1 MKKRLIALL
10 LAFVMVLGLTATVFA
25 EGGISIASIQPE
37 APTHT
42 YIFQAG
48 GVEIGRQ
55 IIKHNESLKDPGVPS
70 APAGQRFVR
79 WDPAVSFDMPV
90 SVTQNQTIPV
100 QAIFETVYTV
110 YFKHD
115 GRTVATKELTD
126 TQPSVSTGDVLV
138 PVGADEKLTGWYF
151 GETRYE
157 RVSMADFPP
166 GSDTLTLTAKVEK
179 GHWIHF
185 NSAGG
190 SYVAPQF
197 VTGNTIQPAD
207 PARPGFSFEGWY
219 EKSGNRFTF
228 GSPLTS
234 NITLT
239 AHWRS
244 NTSTKYTV
252 IHWQEKADE
261 SGWSLHETE
270 TKTGGTDAQTAAA
283 SKSYPGF
290 TAQTIMQQTIQG
302 DASTIVNVYYERNEY
317 AVKFYTLNGS
327 TEYTQ
332 FQIRAKYGANIRDLW
347 PTHNNSSTW
356 AVNLNASGGKYQ
368 SNIDTMPLGGK
379 NFYGPVTGNG
389 SETAYYYTEAL
400 PGETGTVSYK
410 GKQYKLDHSDT
421 ALGTG
426 YSITEEDKYPITG
439 FTFLEFDAKWNGGI
453 FPPRYAYNGAKFYYT
468 RNSYDVVFISGSVTE
483 KTQSMKYRQPLDDVS
498 HTPKP
503 PIGKEEYTFAGWY
516 DNELYTG
523 SEYVLEGK
531 TMPAHHL
538 TLYAKWVPKTYTVTV
553 YDVDRTK
560 ILKTFDVPM
569 GGTIPENKMP
579 KVTLGTGDS
588 FLGWMDMQDHM
599 PFHFDTEIHRD
610 YKLYAKT
617 GNAEQ
622 FMVTYALGGG
632 SGNAPF
638 DSNKY
643 ARGAQ
648 AVVLP
653 ATGVTPPTGK
663 VFLYWSA
670 GDSTRCYPGGKLTV
684 TGKMTLTAVYGQ
696 KTEAVTVTYHS
707 NFAPDE
713 PYTTADMPNNS
724 TITLPGYTDLDLPEN
739 PGYTFAGW
747 NTQADGLGKTY
758 MPDDKV
764 LVDTMAPGNDLYA
777 IWAKGSYLLTIHYVY
792 ASGGE
797 AKPDH
802 TEVLGFGAPY
812 SVISPSIPGY
822 TADKPVVTGTMPA
835 APVTV
840 TVTYTASTGTPY
852 EVHHY
857 LERLEGAYPAVPD
870 EKDNLRGE
878 TGAWTAAA
886 AKSYDGFTPIEFEQ
900 KRIKAD
906 DLTVVKIFYTRN
918 SYLLTYKDSLS
929 AGVYASQT
937 YKYGAAVTAIAAPT
951 KTGYT
956 FTGWSPAVP
965 DTMPAE
971 ARTVYA
977 QWRKNTPD
985 TVVFDP
991 NNINGKTLAA
1001 KSLTV
1006 YSGSAP
1012 WETFEVVVKEPA
1024 GTQRSSGTVILSG
1037 GSQSASFTD
1046 FDPITFP
1053 AAGTYTF
1060 TVGEVD
1066 RNTRYM
1072 SYDRNLYTLTV
1083 KVEEKG
1089 GMLVISDVYYTNAA
1103 GRSYRDFPI
1112 VFSNTYGSYTPY
1124 VPVVPP
1130 KTPDKL
1136 NADDHFAYVIG
1147 YPDGGVHPYATITRA
1162 ETATIFFRL
1171 LTEKTRKDNLT
1182 KYHSFRDVPQGAWY
1196 NAAVAT
1202 MAKLKI
1208 ITGYPDGTFRPDAP
1222 VTRAEFATIAAR
1234 FDEKSARTT
1243 ASFRD
1248 IYGHWAER
1256 YISRSAELGW
1266 IRGYTDNT
1274 FRPDQSITRAE
1285 AMALINRVLNRNPES
1300 KDDLLRS
1307 MNIFNDNLDTA
1318 KWYYLDVQEAAN
1330 SHDFI
1335 RKANGYEMWKKLRAD
1350 PDWKALER

>member
-1 MKKRLIALL
+1 
-10 LAFVMVLGLTATVFA
+10 
-25 EGGISIASIQPE
+25 
-37 APTHT
+37 
-42 YIFQAG
+42 
-48 GVEIGRQ
+48 
-55 IIKHNESLKDPGVPS
+55 
-70 APAGQRFVR
+70 
-79 WDPAVSFDMPV
+79 MPV
-90 SVTQNQTIPV
+90 SVTQTQTITV

-126 TQPSVSTGDVLV
+126 TQSFVSTGDVLV

-157 RVSMADFPP
+157 TVSKADFLA
-166 GSDTLTLTAKVEK
+166 GDTLTLTARVEK

-185 NSAGG
+185 DSAGG

-207 PARPGFSFEGWY
+207 PARPGFLFEGWY
-219 EKSGNRFTF
+219 EESGKQFTF
-228 GSPLTS
+228 GNPLTS

-239 AHWRS
+239 ARWRS

-283 SKSYPGF
+283 AKSYDGF
-290 TAQTIMQQTIQG
+290 TAQTITQQTING
-302 DASTIVNVYYERNEY
+302 DGSTIVNVYYKRNVY
-317 AVKFYTLNGS
+317 AVKFFT
-327 TEYTQ
+327 
-332 FQIRAKYGANIRDLW
+332 IRYEGGLLFGKFVKDKEIVSIRITAKYGANISNMW
-347 PTHNNSSTW
+347 PGGIWTTSPGGSTFQ
-356 AVNLNASGGKYQ
+356 ASIG
-368 SNIDTMPLGGK
+368 TMPLGGDEFFK
-379 NFYGPVTGNG
+379 TDQGSAKADYYLQSLAGNYVLHHTDTGGPSSSIVT
-389 SETAYYYTEAL
+389 
-400 PGETGTVSYK
+400 
-410 GKQYKLDHSDT
+410 D
-421 ALGTG
+421 
-426 YSITEEDKYPITG
+426 EDRYPITG
-439 FTFLEFDAKWNGGI
+439 FTCNTAKSAKNGD
-453 FPPRYAYNGAKFYYT
+453 RYNGAKFYYD
-468 RNSYDVVFISGSVTE
+468 RKSYQIVFMNRGSKE
-483 KTQSMKYRQPLDDVS
+483 KELVRKYEQSIADAGY
-498 HTPKP
+498 TPTAP
-503 PIGKEEYTFAGWY
+503 ANMQDYTFGGWF
-516 DNELYTG
+516 DNEKCEGSAYVFTG
-523 SEYVLEGK
+523 K
-531 TMPAHHL
+531 KMPAHHL
-538 TLYAKWVPKTYTVTV
+538 TLYAKWVPKTYSVTV
-553 YDVDRTK
+553 YDVDRTTV
-560 ILKTFDVPM
+560 LETFTDVPM
-569 GGTIPENKMP
+569 GETILESQMPED
-579 KVTLGTGDS
+579 KVTLGTGDT

-599 PFHFDTEIHRD
+599 PFHFDTRIHRD

-622 FMVTYALGGG
+622 FTVTYDLGGG
-632 SGNAPF
+632 SGNAPV
-638 DSNKY
+638 DSNGY

-648 AVVLP
+648 AVVRP
-653 ATGVTPPTGK
+653 AAGVTPPPGK

-684 TGKMTLTAVYGQ
+684 TGNMTLTAVYGQ
-696 KTEAVTVTYHS
+696 TAEAVTVTYHS
-707 NFAPDE
+707 NFAPDKTD
-713 PYTTADMPNNS
+713 TTADMPNNS
-724 TITLPGYTDLDLPEN
+724 TITLPGYTDLGLPEN

-747 NTQADGLGKTY
+747 NTQADGSGTKY
-758 MPDDKV
+758 MPGDKV
-764 LVDTMAPGNDLYA
+764 LVDTMDPGNHLYA
-777 IWAKGSYLLTIHYVY
+777 IWAKG
-792 ASGGE
+792 
-797 AKPDH
+797 
-802 TEVLGFGAPY
+802 
-812 SVISPSIPGY
+812 
-822 TADKPVVTGTMPA
+822 
-835 APVTV
+835 
-840 TVTYTASTGTPY
+840 TGTPY

-857 LERLEGAYPAVPD
+857 LERLEGAYPAVPN

-900 KRIKAD
+900 KRIKANGS
-906 DLTVVKIFYTRN
+906 TVVKIFYTRN

-937 YKYGAAVTAIAAPT
+937 YKYGAAVTAIADPT

-956 FTGWSPAVP
+956 FTGWSPTVP
-965 DTMPAE
+965 ATMPAE

-977 QWRKNTPD
+977 QWRKTTPD

-1012 WETFEVVVKEPA
+1012 WETFEVVVKESA
-1024 GTQRSSGTVILSG
+1024 GTQRSSGTVGLSG
-1037 GSQSASFTD
+1037 GSQSASFTS

-1147 YPDGGVHPYATITRA
+1147 YPDGGVHPHATITRA

-1208 ITGYPDGTFRPDAP
+1208 ITGYPDGTFQPDAP
-1222 VTRAEFATIAAR
+1222 VTRAEFAAIAAR

>member
-1 MKKRLIALL
+1 MKKRLTALL

-55 IIKHNESLKDPGVPS
+55 IIKDSESLRDPGVPS

-79 WDPAVSFDMPV
+79 WDPAVSFGMSV
-90 SVTQNQTIPV
+90 SVTQTQTITV

-110 YFKHD
+110 YFKHE

-126 TQPSVSTGDVLV
+126 TQSSVSTGDVLV
-138 PVGADEKLTGWYF
+138 PVGADEKLTGWYI
-151 GETRYE
+151 GGKRYE
-157 RVSMADFPP
+157 TVSKADFLA
-166 GSDTLTLTAKVEK
+166 GDTLTLTAKVEK

-185 NSAGG
+185 NSDGG

-197 VTGNTIQPAD
+197 VTGNTIPPAD

-219 EKSGNRFTF
+219 EQSGNQFTF
-228 GSPLTS
+228 GSQLTS

-239 AHWRS
+239 ARWES

-270 TKTGGTDAQTAAA
+270 TKTGGTGAQTAAA

-290 TAQTIMQQTIQG
+290 TAQTITQQTING
-302 DASTIVNVYYERNEY
+302 DGSTIVNVYYKRNVY
-317 AVKFYTLNGS
+317 DVKFFTIKYAWLSGKYVKDKEIYCITAKYDANISKKWPGGIWTTSPGGS
-327 TEYTQ
+327 T
-332 FQIRAKYGANIRDLW
+332 FQ
-347 PTHNNSSTW
+347 
-356 AVNLNASGGKYQ
+356 ASIG
-368 SNIDTMPLGGK
+368 TMPLGGK
-379 NFYGPVTGNG
+379 EFFKTDQGDAKADYFLQSLAGN
-389 SETAYYYTEAL
+389 Y
-400 PGETGTVSYK
+400 V
-410 GKQYKLDHSDT
+410 LDHTDT
-421 ALGTG
+421 GGSGRSKVTN
-426 YSITEEDKYPITG
+426 EDRYPITG
-439 FTFLEFDAKWNGGI
+439 FTCNTAKSAKNGD
-453 FPPRYAYNGAKFYYT
+453 RYNGAKFYYD
-468 RNSYDVVFISGSVTE
+468 RNSYKIVFMNHGSKE
-483 KTQSMKYRQPLDDVS
+483 KELVRKYEQSIADADY
-498 HTPKP
+498 TPTAP
-503 PIGKEEYTFAGWY
+503 ANMQDYTFGGWF
-516 DNELYTG
+516 DNQKCEG
-523 SEYVLEGK
+523 SAYVFTGK

-538 TLYAKWVPKTYTVTV
+538 TLYAKWVPKTYSVTV

-560 ILKTFDVPM
+560 VLKTFTDVPM
-569 GGTIPENKMP
+569 GETIPETQMP
-579 KVTLGTGDS
+579 KGEVTLGTGDT

-599 PFHFDTEIHRD
+599 PFHFDTKIHRD

-617 GNAEQ
+617 GNIEQ
-622 FMVTYALGGG
+622 FKVTYAIDDG
-632 SGNAPF
+632 SGNAPV
-638 DSNKY
+638 DSNRY

-648 AVVLP
+648 AVVLS
-653 ATGVTPPTGK
+653 AAGVTPPTGK

-670 GDSTRCYPGGKLTV
+670 DSTRCYPGGKLTV
-684 TGKMTLTAVYGQ
+684 TGDMTLTAVYGQ
-696 KTEAVTVTYHS
+696 KTETVEVTYHS
-707 NFAPDE
+707 NFAPDKT
-713 PYTTADMPNNS
+713 YTTAEMPNNS
-724 TITLPGYTDLDLPEN
+724 TITLPGYTDLGLPEN
-739 PGYTFAGW
+739 QGYTFAGW
-747 NTQADGLGKTY
+747 NTQADGSGTTY
-758 MPDDKV
+758 QPDVKV
-764 LVDTMAPGNDLYA
+764 LVDTMAPGNHLYA
-777 IWAKGSYLLTIHYVY
+777 IWAKG
-792 ASGGE
+792 
-797 AKPDH
+797 
-802 TEVLGFGAPY
+802 
-812 SVISPSIPGY
+812 
-822 TADKPVVTGTMPA
+822 
-835 APVTV
+835 
-840 TVTYTASTGTPY
+840 TGTPY

-857 LERLEGAYPAVPD
+857 LERLDGGYPSEPND
-870 EKDNLRGE
+870 TDNLRGE

-886 AKSYDGFTPIEFEQ
+886 AKSYDGFTPMEFEQ
-900 KRIKAD
+900 QRINANGK
-906 DLTVVKIFYTRN
+906 TVVEIRYTRN

-937 YKYGAAVTAIAAPT
+937 YKYGAAVTAIADPT

-956 FTGWSPAVP
+956 FTGWSPTVP
-965 DTMPAE
+965 ATMPAE
-971 ARTVYA
+971 ALTVYA
-977 QWRKNTPD
+977 QWRKTTPD

-1024 GTQRSSGTVILSG
+1024 GTQRSSGTVRLSG

-1147 YPDGGVHPYATITRA
+1147 YPDGGVHPHATITRA

-1208 ITGYPDGTFRPDAP
+1208 ITGYPDGTFQPDAP
-1222 VTRAEFATIAAR
+1222 VTRAEFAAIAAR

>member
-1 MKKRLIALL
+1 MKKRLTALL

-48 GVEIGRQ
+48 GVEIGKQ

-90 SVTQNQTIPV
+90 SVTQTQTIPV

-110 YFKHD
+110 YFKHE

-126 TQPSVSTGDVLV
+126 TQPFVSTGDVLV
-138 PVGADEKLTGWYF
+138 PVGADGKLTGWYI
-151 GETRYE
+151 GEKRYE
-157 RVSMADFPP
+157 TVSKADFLA
-166 GSDTLTLTAKVEK
+166 GDTLTLTARVEK

-185 NSAGG
+185 NSDGG

-197 VTGNTIQPAD
+197 VTGNTIPPAD

-219 EKSGNRFTF
+219 EESGNRFTF

-239 AHWRS
+239 AHWKS

-270 TKTGGTDAQTAAA
+270 TKTGGTGAQTAAA
-283 SKSYPGF
+283 AKSYDGF
-290 TAQTIMQQTIQG
+290 TAQTITQQTING
-302 DASTIVNVYYERNEY
+302 DGSTIVNVYYKRNVYE
-317 AVKFYTLNGS
+317 VKFYVDKGWLIYNWQEK
-327 TEYTQ
+327 TESRIT
-332 FQIRAKYGANIRDLW
+332 AKYGANISKKW
-347 PTHNNSSTW
+347 PGGIWATSPGGSTFQ
-356 AVNLNASGGKYQ
+356 A
-368 SNIDTMPLGGK
+368 NIDTMPRNGAK
-379 NFYGPVTGNG
+379 FYETSQG
-389 SETAYYYTEAL
+389 SAKAYYYLESLA
-400 PGETGTVSYK
+400 GVYV
-410 GKQYKLDHSDT
+410 LDHTDT
-421 ALGTG
+421 GGASSSTV
-426 YSITEEDKYPITG
+426 TDEDRYPITG
-439 FTFLEFDAKWNGGI
+439 FTCNTAKSAKNG
-453 FPPRYAYNGAKFYYT
+453 AWYNGAEFYYD
-468 RNSYDVVFISGSVTE
+468 RDRYRIVFMNHGSKE
-483 KTQSMKYRQPLDDVS
+483 KELVKKYEQSIADAGY
-498 HTPKP
+498 TPTAP
-503 PIGKEEYTFAGWY
+503 ANMQDYTFGGWF
-516 DNELYTG
+516 DNEKCEGSAYVFTG
-523 SEYVLEGK
+523 K
-531 TMPAHHL
+531 KMPAHNL
-538 TLYAKWVPKTYTVTV
+538 TLYAKWVPKTYSVTV
-553 YDVDRTK
+553 YDVDRTTV
-560 ILKTFDVPM
+560 LRTFDVPM
-569 GGTIPENKMP
+569 GRTIPESQMP
-579 KVTLGTGDS
+579 EVTLGTGDS

-622 FMVTYALGGG
+622 FEVTYALGDG
-632 SGNAPF
+632 SGKAPV

-653 ATGVTPPTGK
+653 ATGVTPPEGK
-663 VFLYWSA
+663 VFLYWSAA

-684 TGKMTLTAVYGQ
+684 TGYMTLTAVYGQ

-724 TITLPGYTDLDLPEN
+724 TITLPRYTDLGLPEN

-747 NTQADGLGKTY
+747 NTQANGSGTTFR
-758 MPDDKV
+758 PGVKV
-764 LVDTMAPGNDLYA
+764 LVDTMAPGNHLYA
-777 IWAKGSYLLTIHYVY
+777 IWVKG
-792 ASGGE
+792 
-797 AKPDH
+797 
-802 TEVLGFGAPY
+802 
-812 SVISPSIPGY
+812 
-822 TADKPVVTGTMPA
+822 
-835 APVTV
+835 
-840 TVTYTASTGTPY
+840 TGTPY

-857 LERLEGAYPAVPD
+857 LERLEGAYPYVPN

-886 AKSYDGFTPIEFEQ
+886 AKSYDGFTPMGFAQEM
-900 KRIKAD
+900 IKAD
-906 DLTVVKIFYTRN
+906 GSTVVKIFYTRN

-937 YKYGAAVTAIAAPT
+937 YKYRAAVTAIAAPT

-965 DTMPAE
+965 DTMPPGAL
-971 ARTVYA
+971 TVYA
-977 QWRKNTPD
+977 QWRKTTPD

-1024 GTQRSSGTVILSG
+1024 GTQRSSGTVRLSG
-1037 GSQSASFTD
+1037 GSQSASFTG
-1046 FDPITFP
+1046 FDLITFP

-1147 YPDGGVHPYATITRA
+1147 YPDGGVHPHATITRA

-1208 ITGYPDGTFRPDAP
+1208 ITGYPDGTFQPDAP
-1222 VTRAEFATIAAR
+1222 VTRAEFAAIAAR

>member
-90 SVTQNQTIPV
+90 SVTQTQTITV

-151 GETRYE
+151 GGTRYE
-157 RVSMADFPP
+157 TVSTADFPP

-185 NSAGG
+185 NSDGG

-197 VTGNTIQPAD
+197 VTGNTIPPAD

-219 EKSGNRFTF
+219 EESGKQFTF
-228 GSPLTS
+228 GSQLTS

-252 IHWQEKADE
+252 IHWQENADNNEYAFRE
-261 SGWSLHETE
+261 SEEKSGA
-270 TKTGGTDAQTAAA
+270 TGAPTSAAA
-283 SKSYPGF
+283 KSYQGF
-290 TAQTIMQQTIQG
+290 TAQTITQQTING
-302 DASTIVNVYYERNEY
+302 DGSTIVNVYYKRNVY
-317 AVKFYTLNGS
+317 DVKFFTIKYKGLWPFGS
-327 TEYTQ
+327 YVKDKEINRIT
-332 FQIRAKYGANIRDLW
+332 AKYGANISNMW
-347 PTHNNSSTW
+347 PGGIWTTSPGGSTFQ
-356 AVNLNASGGKYQ
+356 ASIG
-368 SNIDTMPLGGK
+368 TMPLGGK
-379 NFYGPVTGNG
+379 EFFKTDQGN
-389 SETAYYYTEAL
+389 AKADYYLQSLAGNY
-400 PGETGTVSYK
+400 V
-410 GKQYKLDHSDT
+410 LDHTDT
-421 ALGTG
+421 GGSSRSKVTD
-426 YSITEEDKYPITG
+426 EDRYPITG
-439 FTFLEFDAKWNGGI
+439 FTCNTAKSAKNG
-453 FPPRYAYNGAKFYYT
+453 AWYNGAKFYYD
-468 RNSYDVVFISGSVTE
+468 RNSYQIVFMNHGSKE
-483 KTQSMKYRQPLDDVS
+483 KELVRKYEQSIADAGY
-498 HTPKP
+498 TPTAP
-503 PIGKEEYTFAGWY
+503 ANMQDYTFGGWF
-516 DNELYTG
+516 DNEKCEGSAYVFTG
-523 SEYVLEGK
+523 K
-531 TMPAHHL
+531 KMPAHHL

-569 GGTIPENKMP
+569 GGTVPENQMP
-579 KVTLGTGDS
+579 EVTLGTGDS

-622 FMVTYALGGG
+622 FMVTYVLGGG
-632 SGNAPF
+632 SGKAPV
-638 DSNKY
+638 DSNRY

-707 NFAPDE
+707 NFAPDKT
-713 PYTTADMPNNS
+713 YTTADMPNNS
-724 TITLPGYTDLDLPEN
+724 TITLPGYTGLGLPEN

-747 NTQADGLGKTY
+747 NTQANGSGTTY
-758 MPDDKV
+758 QPGDKV

-777 IWAKGSYLLTIHYVY
+777 IWEKG
-792 ASGGE
+792 
-797 AKPDH
+797 
-802 TEVLGFGAPY
+802 
-812 SVISPSIPGY
+812 
-822 TADKPVVTGTMPA
+822 
-835 APVTV
+835 
-840 TVTYTASTGTPY
+840 TGTPY

-857 LERLEGAYPAVPD
+857 LERLEGAYPAVPN

-906 DLTVVKIFYTRN
+906 GPTVVEIFYTRN

-937 YKYGAAVTAIAAPT
+937 YKYGAAVTTIAAPT

-956 FTGWSPAVP
+956 FTGWSPTVP
-965 DTMPAE
+965 ATMPAE

-1012 WETFEVVVKEPA
+1012 RETFEVVVKEPA
-1024 GTQRSSGTVILSG
+1024 GTQRSSGTVRLSG

-1046 FDPITFP
+1046 FDLITFP

-1147 YPDGGVHPYATITRA
+1147 YPDGGVHPHATITRA

-1208 ITGYPDGTFRPDAP
+1208 ITGYPDGTFQPDAP
-1222 VTRAEFATIAAR
+1222 VTRAEFAAIAAR

>member
-1 MKKRLIALL
+1 MHI
-10 LAFVMVLGLTATVFA
+10 
-25 EGGISIASIQPE
+25 
-37 APTHT
+37 PTPT
-42 YIFQAG
+42 FSKQG
-48 GVEIGRQ
+48 GVEIGKQ

-70 APAGQRFVR
+70 GPAGQRFVR

-90 SVTQNQTIPV
+90 SVTQTQTITV

-157 RVSMADFPP
+157 RVSTADFPA

-219 EKSGNRFTF
+219 EESGNRFTF

-270 TKTGGTDAQTAAA
+270 TKTGGTGAQTAAA
-283 SKSYPGF
+283 SKSYLGF
-290 TAQTIMQQTIQG
+290 TAQTITQQTING
-302 DASTIVNVYYERNEY
+302 DGSTIVNVYYKRNVYE
-317 AVKFYTLNGS
+317 VKFFTIKYAWFSGKYVKDKEIYCITAKYDANISKKWPGGIWTTSPGGS
-327 TEYTQ
+327 T
-332 FQIRAKYGANIRDLW
+332 FQ
-347 PTHNNSSTW
+347 
-356 AVNLNASGGKYQ
+356 ASIG
-368 SNIDTMPLGGK
+368 TMPLGGDEFFK
-379 NFYGPVTGNG
+379 TDQGNAKADYFLQSLAG
-389 SETAYYYTEAL
+389 NY
-400 PGETGTVSYK
+400 V
-410 GKQYKLDHSDT
+410 LDHTDT
-421 ALGTG
+421 GGSSRSKVTN
-426 YSITEEDKYPITG
+426 EDRYPITG
-439 FTFLEFDAKWNGGI
+439 FTCNTAKSAKNGD
-453 FPPRYAYNGAKFYYT
+453 RYNGAKFYYD
-468 RNSYDVVFISGSVTE
+468 RDNYKIVFMNHGSKERELVRKYE
-483 KTQSMKYRQPLDDVS
+483 QSIADADY
-498 HTPKP
+498 TPTAP
-503 PIGKEEYTFAGWY
+503 ANMQDYTFGGWF
-516 DNELYTG
+516 DNQKCEGSAYVFTG
-523 SEYVLEGK
+523 K
-531 TMPAHHL
+531 KMPAHHL
-538 TLYAKWVPKTYTVTV
+538 TLYAKWVPKTYSVTV
-553 YDVDRTK
+553 YAVDQTTV
-560 ILKTFDVPM
+560 IETFTDVPM
-569 GGTIPENKMP
+569 GGTILESQMPED
-579 KVTLGTGDS
+579 KVTLGTGDT

-599 PFHFDTEIHRD
+599 PFHFDTKIHRD

-622 FMVTYALGGG
+622 FTVTYVRGGG
-632 SGNAPF
+632 SGNAPV

-670 GDSTRCYPGGKLTV
+670 AGDSTRCYPGGKLTV
-684 TGKMTLTAVYGQ
+684 TGYMTLTAVYGQ

-707 NFAPDE
+707 NFATDE
-713 PYTTADMPNNS
+713 PYTTAEMPNNS
-724 TITLPGYTDLDLPEN
+724 TIKLPGYTDLGLPEN
-739 PGYTFAGW
+739 QGYTFAGW
-747 NTQADGLGKTY
+747 NTQADGSGTTY
-758 MPDDKV
+758 MPGNKV
-764 LVDTMAPGNDLYA
+764 LVDTMAPGNHLYA
-777 IWAKGSYLLTIHYVY
+777 IWVKG
-792 ASGGE
+792 
-797 AKPDH
+797 
-802 TEVLGFGAPY
+802 
-812 SVISPSIPGY
+812 
-822 TADKPVVTGTMPA
+822 
-835 APVTV
+835 
-840 TVTYTASTGTPY
+840 TGTPY

-857 LERLEGAYPAVPD
+857 LERLEGAYPDVPK

-886 AKSYDGFTPIEFEQ
+886 AKSYDGFTPMGFAQEM
-900 KRIKAD
+900 IKAD
-906 DLTVVKIFYTRN
+906 GSTVVKIFYTRN

-937 YKYGAAVTAIAAPT
+937 YKYGAAVTAIADPT

-965 DTMPAE
+965 DTMPAW
-971 ARTVYA
+971 ALTVYA
-977 QWRKNTPD
+977 QWRKTTPD

-1024 GTQRSSGTVILSG
+1024 GTQRSSGTVRLSG
-1037 GSQSASFTD
+1037 GSQSASFTS

-1147 YPDGGVHPYATITRA
+1147 YPDGGVHPHATITRA

-1208 ITGYPDGTFRPDAP
+1208 ITGYPDGTFQPDAP
-1222 VTRAEFATIAAR
+1222 VTRAEFAAIAAR

>member
-1 MKKRLIALL
+1 
-10 LAFVMVLGLTATVFA
+10 
-25 EGGISIASIQPE
+25 
-37 APTHT
+37 
-42 YIFQAG
+42 
-48 GVEIGRQ
+48 
-55 IIKHNESLKDPGVPS
+55 
-70 APAGQRFVR
+70 
-79 WDPAVSFDMPV
+79 MPV
-90 SVTQNQTIPV
+90 SVTQTQTITV

-126 TQPSVSTGDVLV
+126 TQSSVSTGDVLV
-138 PVGADEKLTGWYF
+138 PVGADEKLTGWYI
-151 GETRYE
+151 GEKRYE
-157 RVSMADFPP
+157 TVSKANFPA
-166 GSDTLTLTAKVEK
+166 GSDTLTLTAKVDK

-185 NSAGG
+185 DSAGG

-197 VTGNTIQPAD
+197 VTGNTIQPAN

-219 EKSGNRFTF
+219 EESEKQFTF
-228 GSPLTS
+228 GNQLTS

-270 TKTGGTDAQTAAA
+270 TKTGGTGAQTAAA

-290 TAQTIMQQTIQG
+290 TAQTITQQTING
-302 DASTIVNVYYERNEY
+302 DGSTIVNVYYKRNVY
-317 AVKFYTLNGS
+317 DVKFFTIKYAWLSGKYVKDKEIYCIT
-327 TEYTQ
+327 
-332 FQIRAKYGANIRDLW
+332 AKYGANISEKW
-347 PTHNNSSTW
+347 PGGIWTTSPGGSTFQ
-356 AVNLNASGGKYQ
+356 ASIG
-368 SNIDTMPLGGK
+368 TMPLGGDEFFK
-379 NFYGPVTGNG
+379 TDQGNAKADYFLQSLAG
-389 SETAYYYTEAL
+389 NY
-400 PGETGTVSYK
+400 V
-410 GKQYKLDHSDT
+410 LDHTDT
-421 ALGTG
+421 GGSSSSTV
-426 YSITEEDKYPITG
+426 TNEDRYPITG
-439 FTFLEFDAKWNGGI
+439 FTCNTAKSAKNG
-453 FPPRYAYNGAKFYYT
+453 AWYNGAKFYYD
-468 RNSYDVVFISGSVTE
+468 RNSYQIVFMNHGSKE
-483 KTQSMKYRQPLDDVS
+483 KELVKKYEQSIADAGY
-498 HTPKP
+498 TPTAP
-503 PIGKEEYTFAGWY
+503 ANMQDYTFGGWF
-516 DNELYTG
+516 DNEKCEG
-523 SEYVLEGK
+523 SAYVFTGK

-553 YDVDRTK
+553 YAVDQ
-560 ILKTFDVPM
+560 KTVLETFTDVPM
-569 GGTIPENKMP
+569 GGTIRESQMPEG
-579 KVTLGTGDS
+579 KVTLGTGDT

-599 PFHFDTEIHRD
+599 PFHFDTRIHRD

-622 FMVTYALGGG
+622 LMVTYDLGGG
-632 SGNAPF
+632 SGNAPV

-670 GDSTRCYPGGKLTV
+670 AGDSTRCYPGGKLTV
-684 TGKMTLTAVYGQ
+684 TGNMTLTAVYGQ

-707 NFAPDE
+707 NFAPDKT
-713 PYTTADMPNNS
+713 YTTADMPNNS
-724 TITLPGYTDLDLPEN
+724 TITLPGYTDLGLPEN

-747 NTQADGLGKTY
+747 NTQANGSGMTFR
-758 MPDDKV
+758 PRVKV
-764 LVDTMAPGNDLYA
+764 LVDTMAPGNHLYA
-777 IWAKGSYLLTIHYVY
+777 IWVKG
-792 ASGGE
+792 
-797 AKPDH
+797 
-802 TEVLGFGAPY
+802 
-812 SVISPSIPGY
+812 
-822 TADKPVVTGTMPA
+822 
-835 APVTV
+835 
-840 TVTYTASTGTPY
+840 TGTPY

-857 LERLEGAYPAVPD
+857 LERLEGAYPDVPH

-886 AKSYDGFTPIEFEQ
+886 AKSYDGFTPRDFAQE
-900 KRIKAD
+900 RIKAD
-906 DLTVVKIFYTRN
+906 GSTVVKIFYTRN

-965 DTMPAE
+965 AKMPAE
-971 ARTVYA
+971 AVTVYA
-977 QWRKNTPD
+977 QWRKTTPD

-1024 GTQRSSGTVILSG
+1024 GTQRSSGTVRLSG
-1037 GSQSASFTD
+1037 GSQSASFTG

-1147 YPDGGVHPYATITRA
+1147 YPDGGVHPHATITRA

-1208 ITGYPDGTFRPDAP
+1208 ITGYPDGTFQPDAT
-1222 VTRAEFATIAAR
+1222 VTRAEFAAIAAR

>member
-37 APTHT
+37 ADTHT

-48 GVEIGRQ
+48 GVEIGSQ

-70 APAGQRFVR
+70 APAGKRFVR
-79 WDPAVSFDMPV
+79 WDPAVSFGMPV
-90 SVTQNQTIPV
+90 SVTQTQTITV

-110 YFKHD
+110 YFKHE

-151 GETRYE
+151 GGTRYE
-157 RVSMADFPP
+157 TVSTADFPA
-166 GSDTLTLTAKVEK
+166 GSDTLTLTARVEK

-185 NSAGG
+185 DSAGG

-197 VTGNTIQPAD
+197 VTGNTSQPAN

-219 EKSGNRFTF
+219 EESENRFTF

-239 AHWRS
+239 AHWKS

-252 IHWQEKADE
+252 IHWQENADNNEYAFRE
-261 SGWSLHETE
+261 SEEKSGA
-270 TKTGGTDAQTAAA
+270 TGASTSAAA
-283 SKSYPGF
+283 KSYPGF
-290 TAQTIMQQTIQG
+290 TAQTITQQTING
-302 DASTIVNVYYERNEY
+302 DGSTIVNAYYKRNVYE
-317 AVKFYTLNGS
+317 VKFYTLNGR
-327 TEYTQ
+327 TEYEQ
-332 FQIRAKYGANIRDLW
+332 FQIREKYGANIRDRW

-356 AVNLNASGGKYQ
+356 AVNLNASGSKYQ

-379 NFYGPVTGNG
+379 NFYGPVTGYG

-421 ALGTG
+421 APGTG

-439 FTFLEFDAKWNGGI
+439 FTFFEFDAKWDGGI
-453 FPPRYAYNGAKFYYT
+453 IHPGYAYNGAKFYYT

-531 TMPAHHL
+531 TMPAHNL

-553 YDVDRTK
+553 YDVDQKTVLRTF
-560 ILKTFDVPM
+560 TAVPM
-569 GGTIPENKMP
+569 GGTIPENQMP
-579 KVTLGTGDS
+579 EVTLGTGDS

-599 PFHFDTEIHRD
+599 PFHFDTRIHRD

-617 GNAEQ
+617 GNAEK
-622 FMVTYALGGG
+622 FEVTYALGDG
-632 SGNAPF
+632 SGKAPV

-670 GDSTRCYPGGKLTV
+670 AGDSTRYYPGGKLTV
-684 TGKMTLTAVYGQ
+684 TGNMTLTAVYGQ
-696 KTEAVTVTYHS
+696 KTEAVRVTYHS
-707 NFAPDE
+707 NFATDKTD
-713 PYTTADMPNNS
+713 TTAAMPNNS
-724 TITLPGYTDLDLPEN
+724 TIPLLGYTDLDLPEN

-747 NTQADGLGKTY
+747 NTQADGLGTTY
-758 MPDDKV
+758 MPGEKV
-764 LVDTMAPGNDLYA
+764 LVDTMAPGNHLYA
-777 IWAKGSYLLTIHYVY
+777 IWVKG
-792 ASGGE
+792 
-797 AKPDH
+797 
-802 TEVLGFGAPY
+802 
-812 SVISPSIPGY
+812 
-822 TADKPVVTGTMPA
+822 
-835 APVTV
+835 
-840 TVTYTASTGTPY
+840 TGTPY

-857 LERLEGAYPAVPD
+857 LERLEGAYPYVPH

-886 AKSYDGFTPIEFEQ
+886 AKSYDGFTPMGFAQEM
-900 KRIKAD
+900 IKAD
-906 DLTVVKIFYTRN
+906 GSTVVKIFYTRN

-929 AGVYASQT
+929 TGVYASQT
-937 YKYGAAVTAIAAPT
+937 YKYGAAVTAIADPT

-956 FTGWSPAVP
+956 FTGWSPSVP
-965 DTMPAE
+965 ATMPPVAL
-971 ARTVYA
+971 TVYA
-977 QWRKNTPD
+977 QWRKTTPD

-1024 GTQRSSGTVILSG
+1024 GTQRSSGTVRLSG
-1037 GSQSASFTD
+1037 GSQSASFTG
-1046 FDPITFP
+1046 FDLITFP

-1147 YPDGGVHPYATITRA
+1147 YPDGGVHPHATITRA
-1162 ETATIFFRL
+1162 ETATVFFRL

-1208 ITGYPDGTFRPDAP
+1208 ITGYPDGTFQPDAP
-1222 VTRAEFATIAAR
+1222 VTRAEFAAIAAR

>member
-1 MKKRLIALL
+1 
-10 LAFVMVLGLTATVFA
+10 
-25 EGGISIASIQPE
+25 
-37 APTHT
+37 
-42 YIFQAG
+42 
-48 GVEIGRQ
+48 
-55 IIKHNESLKDPGVPS
+55 
-70 APAGQRFVR
+70 
-79 WDPAVSFDMPV
+79 MPV
-90 SVTQNQTIPV
+90 SVTQTQTIPV

-110 YFKHD
+110 YFKHE

-126 TQPSVSTGDVLV
+126 TQPFVSTGDVLV
-138 PVGADEKLTGWYF
+138 PVGADAKLTGWYI
-151 GETRYE
+151 GGTRYE
-157 RVSMADFPP
+157 TVSKADFPA
-166 GSDTLTLTAKVEK
+166 GSDTLTLTAKVDK

-185 NSAGG
+185 DSAGG

-219 EKSGNRFTF
+219 EESEKQFTF
-228 GSPLTS
+228 GNQLTS

-239 AHWRS
+239 AHWKS

-270 TKTGGTDAQTAAA
+270 TKTGGTGAQTAAA
-283 SKSYPGF
+283 AKSYDGF
-290 TAQTIMQQTIQG
+290 TAQTITQQTING
-302 DASTIVNVYYERNEY
+302 DGSTIVNVYYKRNVY
-317 AVKFYTLNGS
+317 AVKFFTIKYEGGLLFGKFVKDKEIVS
-327 TEYTQ
+327 
-332 FQIRAKYGANIRDLW
+332 IRITAKYGANISGQW
-347 PTHNNSSTW
+347 PGGIWTTSPGGSTFQ
-356 AVNLNASGGKYQ
+356 ASIG
-368 SNIDTMPLGGK
+368 TMPLEGDEFFK
-379 NFYGPVTGNG
+379 TDQGNAKADYFLQSLAG
-389 SETAYYYTEAL
+389 NY
-400 PGETGTVSYK
+400 V
-410 GKQYKLDHSDT
+410 LDHTDT
-421 ALGTG
+421 GGASSSTV
-426 YSITEEDKYPITG
+426 TNEDRYPITG
-439 FTFLEFDAKWNGGI
+439 FTCNTAKSAKNG
-453 FPPRYAYNGAKFYYT
+453 AWYNGAKFYYD
-468 RNSYDVVFISGSVTE
+468 RNSYQIVFMNHGSKE
-483 KTQSMKYRQPLDDVS
+483 KELVKKYEQSIADAGY
-498 HTPKP
+498 TPTAP
-503 PIGKEEYTFAGWY
+503 ANMQDYTFGGWF
-516 DNELYTG
+516 DNEKCEGSAYVFTG
-523 SEYVLEGK
+523 K
-531 TMPAHHL
+531 KMPAHHL
-538 TLYAKWVPKTYTVTV
+538 TLYAKWVPKTYSVTV
-553 YDVDRTK
+553 YDVDRTTV
-560 ILKTFDVPM
+560 LRTFDVPM
-569 GGTIPENKMP
+569 GGTIPESQMP
-579 KVTLGTGDS
+579 EVTLGTGDS

-599 PFHFDTEIHRD
+599 PFHFDTRIHRD

-622 FMVTYALGGG
+622 FTVTYALGGG
-632 SGNAPF
+632 SGNAPV
-638 DSNKY
+638 DSNRY

-670 GDSTRCYPGGKLTV
+670 AGDSTRCYPGGKLTV
-684 TGKMTLTAVYGQ
+684 TGNMTLTAVYGQ
-696 KTEAVTVTYHS
+696 KTEAVRVTYHS
-707 NFAPDE
+707 NFATDKTD
-713 PYTTADMPNNS
+713 TTAAMPNNS
-724 TITLPGYTDLDLPEN
+724 TIPLLGYTDLDLPEN

-747 NTQADGLGKTY
+747 NTQADGSGTKY
-758 MPDDKV
+758 MPGEKV
-764 LVDTMAPGNDLYA
+764 LVDTMAPGNHLYA
-777 IWAKGSYLLTIHYVY
+777 IWVKG
-792 ASGGE
+792 
-797 AKPDH
+797 
-802 TEVLGFGAPY
+802 
-812 SVISPSIPGY
+812 
-822 TADKPVVTGTMPA
+822 
-835 APVTV
+835 
-840 TVTYTASTGTPY
+840 TGTPY

-857 LERLEGAYPAVPD
+857 LERLEGEYLAVPD

-886 AKSYDGFTPIEFEQ
+886 AKSYDGFTPRKFAQE
-900 KRIKAD
+900 RIKANGS
-906 DLTVVKIFYTRN
+906 TVVKIFYTRN

-929 AGVYASQT
+929 TGVYASQT

-956 FTGWSPAVP
+956 FTGWSPTVP
-965 DTMPAE
+965 ATMPAE

-977 QWRKNTPD
+977 QWRKTTPD

-1024 GTQRSSGTVILSG
+1024 GTQRSSGTVGLSG
-1037 GSQSASFTD
+1037 GSQSASFTG
-1046 FDPITFP
+1046 FDLITFP

-1112 VFSNTYGSYTPY
+1112 VFSNTYGGYTPY

-1147 YPDGGVHPYATITRA
+1147 YPDGGVHPHATITRA

-1208 ITGYPDGTFRPDAP
+1208 ITGYPDGTFQPDAP
-1222 VTRAEFATIAAR
+1222 VTRAEFAAIAAR

>member
-10 LAFVMVLGLTATVFA
+10 LAFVLVLGLTATVFA

-37 APTHT
+37 AHTHT

-55 IIKHNESLKDPGVPS
+55 IIKDNESLRDPGVPS
-70 APAGQRFVR
+70 APAGKRFVR
-79 WDPAVSFDMPV
+79 WDPAVSFGMPV
-90 SVTQNQTIPV
+90 SVTQTQTITV

-138 PVGADEKLTGWYF
+138 PVGADEKLTGWYI
-151 GETRYE
+151 GGTRYE
-157 RVSMADFPP
+157 TVSKADFPA
-166 GSDTLTLTAKVEK
+166 GSDTLTLTAKVDK

-185 NSAGG
+185 NSNGG

-197 VTGNTIQPAD
+197 VTGNTIPPAD
-207 PARPGFSFEGWY
+207 PARPGFLFEGWY
-219 EKSGNRFTF
+219 EESGKQFTF

-234 NITLT
+234 NITLI
-239 AHWRS
+239 AHWTS

-252 IHWQEKADE
+252 IHWQENADNNEYALRE
-261 SGWSLHETE
+261 SEEKSGA
-270 TKTGGTDAQTAAA
+270 TGAPTTAAA
-283 SKSYPGF
+283 KSYEGF
-290 TAQTIMQQTIQG
+290 TAQTITQQTING
-302 DASTIVNVYYERNEY
+302 DGSTIVNVYYKRNVY
-317 AVKFYTLNGS
+317 DVKFYENKGWWIFDDWKEKTGYRI
-327 TEYTQ
+327 T
-332 FQIRAKYGANIRDLW
+332 AKHGANISKKW
-347 PTHNNSSTW
+347 PGGNWATSPGGSTFQ
-356 AVNLNASGGKYQ
+356 A
-368 SNIDTMPLGGK
+368 NIDTMPPNGAK
-379 NFYGPVTGNG
+379 FYKTSQGDAK
-389 SETAYYYTEAL
+389 AYYYLESLA
-400 PGETGTVSYK
+400 GDYV
-410 GKQYKLDHSDT
+410 LDHTDT
-421 ALGTG
+421 GVSSGSKVTN
-426 YSITEEDKYPITG
+426 EDRYPITG
-439 FTFLEFDAKWNGGI
+439 FTCNTEKSAKNGDS
-453 FPPRYAYNGAKFYYT
+453 YNGAKFYYD
-468 RNSYDVVFISGSVTE
+468 RNIYQIVFMNHGSKE
-483 KTQSMKYRQPLDDVS
+483 KELFKKYEQSIADAGY
-498 HTPKP
+498 TPTAP
-503 PIGKEEYTFAGWY
+503 ANMQDYTFGGWF
-516 DNELYTG
+516 DNQKCEG
-523 SEYVLEGK
+523 SAYVFTGK
-531 TMPAHHL
+531 TMPAHNL
-538 TLYAKWVPKTYTVTV
+538 TLYAKWVPKTYSVTV
-553 YDVDRTK
+553 YAVDQTTV
-560 ILKTFDVPM
+560 IETFTDVPM
-569 GGTIPENKMP
+569 GGTILESQMPED
-579 KVTLGTGDS
+579 KVTLGTGDT

-599 PFHFDTEIHRD
+599 PFHFDTKIHRD

-617 GNAEQ
+617 GNAEK
-622 FMVTYALGGG
+622 FEVTYALGGG
-632 SGNAPF
+632 SGKAPV

-653 ATGVTPPTGK
+653 ATGVTPPEGK
-663 VFLYWSA
+663 VFLYWSAA

-684 TGKMTLTAVYGQ
+684 TGDMTLTAVYGQ
-696 KTEAVTVTYHS
+696 TTEAVTVTYHS
-707 NFAPDE
+707 NFAPDKTD
-713 PYTTADMPNNS
+713 TTAEMPNNS
-724 TITLPGYTDLDLPEN
+724 TITLPGYTDRDLPEN

-747 NTQADGLGKTY
+747 NTQADGSGTKY
-758 MPDDKV
+758 MPGEKV
-764 LVDTMAPGNDLYA
+764 LVDTMAPGNHLYA
-777 IWAKGSYLLTIHYVY
+777 IWEKGSYLLTIHYVY
-792 ASGGE
+792 ASGGVAE
-797 AKPDH
+797 QDH
-802 TEVLGFGAPY
+802 TEELGFGAPY

-857 LERLEGAYPAVPD
+857 LERLEGAYPYVPN

-886 AKSYDGFTPIEFEQ
+886 AKSYDGFTPMGFAQEM
-900 KRIKAD
+900 IKANGS
-906 DLTVVKIFYTRN
+906 TVVKIFYTRN

-965 DTMPAE
+965 ATMPAG
-971 ARTVYA
+971 ALTVYA
-977 QWRKNTPD
+977 QWRKTTPD

-1012 WETFEVVVKEPA
+1012 WEIFEIVVKEPA
-1024 GTQRSSGTVILSG
+1024 GTQRSSGTVRLSG
-1037 GSQSASFTD
+1037 GSQSASFTG
-1046 FDPITFP
+1046 FDLITFP

-1103 GRSYRDFPI
+1103 GRSYWDFPI
-1112 VFSNTYGSYTPY
+1112 VFSNTYGSYTPH
-1124 VPVVPP
+1124 VPVIPP

-1147 YPDGGVHPYATITRA
+1147 YPDGGVHPHATITRA

-1182 KYHSFRDVPQGAWY
+1182 KYHSFRDVPQSAWY

-1208 ITGYPDGTFRPDAP
+1208 ITGYPDGTFQPDAP
-1222 VTRAEFATIAAR
+1222 VTRAEFAAIAAR

-1266 IRGYTDNT
+1266 IRGYTDNI
-1274 FRPDQSITRAE
+1274 FRPDQSIIRAE

>member
-1 MKKRLIALL
+1 
-10 LAFVMVLGLTATVFA
+10 
-25 EGGISIASIQPE
+25 
-37 APTHT
+37 
-42 YIFQAG
+42 
-48 GVEIGRQ
+48 
-55 IIKHNESLKDPGVPS
+55 
-70 APAGQRFVR
+70 
-79 WDPAVSFDMPV
+79 MPV
-90 SVTQNQTIPV
+90 SVTQTQTITV

-110 YFKHD
+110 YFCYE

-151 GETRYE
+151 GGTRYE
-157 RVSMADFPP
+157 TVSTADFPA
-166 GSDTLTLTAKVEK
+166 GSDTLTLTARVEK

-197 VTGNTIQPAD
+197 VTGNTIPPAD

-219 EKSGNRFTF
+219 EESGKQFTF
-228 GSPLTS
+228 GSQLTS

-239 AHWRS
+239 ARWES

-283 SKSYPGF
+283 AKSYDGF
-290 TAQTIMQQTIQG
+290 TAQTITQQTING
-302 DASTIVNVYYERNEY
+302 DGSTIVNVYYKRNVY
-317 AVKFYTLNGS
+317 DVKFFTIKYEGGLLSGKYVKDKEIDS
-327 TEYTQ
+327 
-332 FQIRAKYGANIRDLW
+332 IRITAKYGANISKKWPGGLW
-347 PTHNNSSTW
+347 ATSPGGSTFQ
-356 AVNLNASGGKYQ
+356 ASIG
-368 SNIDTMPLGGK
+368 TMPLGGDEFFK
-379 NFYGPVTGNG
+379 TSQG
-389 SETAYYYTEAL
+389 SAEAYYYLESLAGDYVLHHTD
-400 PGETGTVSYK
+400 TGGASSSTV
-410 GKQYKLDHSDT
+410 T
-421 ALGTG
+421 N
-426 YSITEEDKYPITG
+426 EDRYPITG
-439 FTFLEFDAKWNGGI
+439 FTCNTAKSAKNG
-453 FPPRYAYNGAKFYYT
+453 AWYNGAKFYYD
-468 RNSYDVVFISGSVTE
+468 RNSYQIVFMNHGSKE
-483 KTQSMKYRQPLDDVS
+483 KELVKKYEQSIADAGY
-498 HTPKP
+498 TPTAP
-503 PIGKEEYTFAGWY
+503 ANMQDYTFGGWF
-516 DNELYTG
+516 DNQKCEGSAYVFTG
-523 SEYVLEGK
+523 K
-531 TMPAHHL
+531 KMPAHHL
-538 TLYAKWVPKTYTVTV
+538 TLYAKWVPKTYSVTV
-553 YDVDRTK
+553 YAVDQTTV
-560 ILKTFDVPM
+560 IETFTDVPM
-569 GGTIPENKMP
+569 GGTILESQMPED
-579 KVTLGTGDS
+579 KVTLGTGDT

-599 PFHFDTEIHRD
+599 PFHFDTKIHRD

-622 FMVTYALGGG
+622 FMVTYVLGGG
-632 SGNAPF
+632 SGNAPV
-638 DSNKY
+638 DSNGY

-653 ATGVTPPTGK
+653 ATGVTPPEGK
-663 VFLYWSA
+663 VFLYWSAA

-684 TGKMTLTAVYGQ
+684 TGYMTLTAVYGQ

-707 NFAPDE
+707 NFATDK
-713 PYTTADMPNNS
+713 TDMTAAMPNNS
-724 TITLPGYTDLDLPEN
+724 TIKLPGYTDLDLPEN

-747 NTQADGLGKTY
+747 NTQADGSGTKY
-758 MPDDKV
+758 MPGDKV
-764 LVDTMAPGNDLYA
+764 LVDTMAPGNHLYA
-777 IWAKGSYLLTIHYVY
+777 IWVKG
-792 ASGGE
+792 
-797 AKPDH
+797 
-802 TEVLGFGAPY
+802 
-812 SVISPSIPGY
+812 
-822 TADKPVVTGTMPA
+822 
-835 APVTV
+835 
-840 TVTYTASTGTPY
+840 TGTPY

-857 LERLEGAYPAVPD
+857 LERLEGAYPYVPN

-886 AKSYDGFTPIEFEQ
+886 AKSYDGFTPMGFAQE
-900 KRIKAD
+900 KIKAD
-906 DLTVVKIFYTRN
+906 GSTVVKIFYTRN

-937 YKYGAAVTAIAAPT
+937 YKYGAAVTAIADPT

-977 QWRKNTPD
+977 QWRKTTPD

-1024 GTQRSSGTVILSG
+1024 GTQRSSGTVRLSG
-1037 GSQSASFTD
+1037 GSQSASFTG

-1147 YPDGGVHPYATITRA
+1147 YPDGGVHPHATITRA

-1171 LTEKTRKDNLT
+1171 LTEKMRKDNLT

-1208 ITGYPDGTFRPDAP
+1208 ITGYPDGTFQPDAP
-1222 VTRAEFATIAAR
+1222 VTRAEFAAIAAR

>member
-55 IIKHNESLKDPGVPS
+55 IIKDNESLKDPGVPS
-70 APAGQRFVR
+70 APAGKRFVR
-79 WDPAVSFDMPV
+79 WDPAVSFAMPV
-90 SVTQNQTIPV
+90 SVTQTQTIPV

-126 TQPSVSTGDVLV
+126 TQPFVSTGDVLV
-138 PVGADEKLTGWYF
+138 PVGADGKLTGWYI
-151 GETRYE
+151 GEKRYE
-157 RVSMADFPP
+157 TVSKADFLA
-166 GSDTLTLTAKVEK
+166 GDTLTLTARVEK

-185 NSAGG
+185 NSDGG

-197 VTGNTIQPAD
+197 VTGNTSQPAD

-219 EKSGNRFTF
+219 VESGKQFTF
-228 GSPLTS
+228 GNQLTS

-239 AHWRS
+239 AHWES

-270 TKTGGTDAQTAAA
+270 TKTGGTGAQTAAA

-290 TAQTIMQQTIQG
+290 TAQTITQQTING
-302 DASTIVNVYYERNEY
+302 DGSTIVNVYYKRNVY
-317 AVKFYTLNGS
+317 DVKFYENKGWWIFDDWKENIDYRIT
-327 TEYTQ
+327 
-332 FQIRAKYGANIRDLW
+332 AKHGANISKKW
-347 PTHNNSSTW
+347 PGGNWATSPGGSTFQ
-356 AVNLNASGGKYQ
+356 A
-368 SNIDTMPLGGK
+368 NIDTMPLNGAK
-379 NFYGPVTGNG
+379 FYKTSQG
-389 SETAYYYTEAL
+389 SAKAYYYLESLA
-400 PGETGTVSYK
+400 GDYV
-410 GKQYKLDHSDT
+410 LDHTDT
-421 ALGTG
+421 GGSGRSKVTN
-426 YSITEEDKYPITG
+426 EDRYPITG
-439 FTFLEFDAKWNGGI
+439 FTCNTAMSAKNGD
-453 FPPRYAYNGAKFYYT
+453 RYNGAKFYYD
-468 RNSYDVVFISGSVTE
+468 RISYQIVFMNHGSKE
-483 KTQSMKYRQPLDDVS
+483 KELVRKYEQSIADAGY
-498 HTPKP
+498 TPTAP
-503 PIGKEEYTFAGWY
+503 ANMQDYTFGGWF
-516 DNELYTG
+516 DNQKCEGSAYVFTG
-523 SEYVLEGK
+523 K
-531 TMPAHHL
+531 KMPAHHL
-538 TLYAKWVPKTYTVTV
+538 TLYAKWVPKTYSVTV

-569 GGTIPENKMP
+569 GGTILESQMPEGE
-579 KVTLGTGDS
+579 VTLGTGDT

-622 FMVTYALGGG
+622 FAVTYALGDG
-632 SGNAPF
+632 SGNAPV
-638 DSNKY
+638 DSNRY

-696 KTEAVTVTYHS
+696 TTEAVTVTYHS
-707 NFAPDE
+707 NFATDKTD
-713 PYTTADMPNNS
+713 TTAAMPNNS

-747 NTQADGLGKTY
+747 NTQADGSGTKY
-758 MPDDKV
+758 MPGDKV
-764 LVDTMAPGNDLYA
+764 LVDTMSPGNHLYA
-777 IWAKGSYLLTIHYVY
+777 IWAKG
-792 ASGGE
+792 
-797 AKPDH
+797 
-802 TEVLGFGAPY
+802 
-812 SVISPSIPGY
+812 
-822 TADKPVVTGTMPA
+822 
-835 APVTV
+835 
-840 TVTYTASTGTPY
+840 TGTPY

-857 LERLEGAYPAVPD
+857 LERLEGAYPYVPK

-886 AKSYDGFTPIEFEQ
+886 AKSYDGFTPMGFAQE
-900 KRIKAD
+900 RIKAD
-906 DLTVVKIFYTRN
+906 GSTVVKIFYTRN

-937 YKYGAAVTAIAAPT
+937 YKYGAAVTAIADPT

-965 DTMPAE
+965 ATMPAE
-971 ARTVYA
+971 ALTVYA
-977 QWRKNTPD
+977 QWRKTTPD

-1024 GTQRSSGTVILSG
+1024 GTQRSSGTVRLSG
-1037 GSQSASFTD
+1037 GSQSASFTG
-1046 FDPITFP
+1046 FDLITFP

-1147 YPDGGVHPYATITRA
+1147 YPDGGVHPHATITRA

-1182 KYHSFRDVPQGAWY
+1182 KYHSFRDVSQGAWY

-1208 ITGYPDGTFRPDAP
+1208 ITGYPDGTFQPDAP
-1222 VTRAEFATIAAR
+1222 VTRAEFAAIAAR

-1335 RKANGYEMWKKLRAD
+1335 RKANGYEMWKKLRTD

>member
-48 GVEIGRQ
+48 GVEIGKQ
-55 IIKHNESLKDPGVPS
+55 IIKHNELLKDPGVPS

-79 WDPAVSFDMPV
+79 WDPAVSFSMPV
-90 SVTQNQTIPV
+90 SVTQTQTITV

-110 YFKHD
+110 YFCYK

-138 PVGADEKLTGWYF
+138 PVGADEKLTGWYI
-151 GETRYE
+151 GETPYE
-157 RVSMADFPP
+157 TVSTANFPA
-166 GSDTLTLTAKVEK
+166 GSDTLTLTAKVDK

-197 VTGNTIQPAD
+197 VTGNTSQPAD

-219 EKSGNRFTF
+219 EESGNRFTF
-228 GSPLTS
+228 GNQLTS

-270 TKTGGTDAQTAAA
+270 TKPGGTDAQTAAA
-283 SKSYPGF
+283 AKSYDGF
-290 TAQTIMQQTIQG
+290 TAQTITQQTING
-302 DASTIVNVYYERNEY
+302 DGSTIVNVYYKRNVY
-317 AVKFYTLNGS
+317 AVKFFTIKYEGGLLSGKYVKDKEIDS
-327 TEYTQ
+327 
-332 FQIRAKYGANIRDLW
+332 IRITAKYGANISKKWPGGLW
-347 PTHNNSSTW
+347 ATSPGGSTFQ
-356 AVNLNASGGKYQ
+356 ASIG
-368 SNIDTMPLGGK
+368 TMPLGGDEFFK
-379 NFYGPVTGNG
+379 TSQG
-389 SETAYYYTEAL
+389 SAEAYYYLESLAGGYVWDHTD
-400 PGETGTVSYK
+400 TGGDS
-410 GKQYKLDHSDT
+410 S
-421 ALGTG
+421 
-426 YSITEEDKYPITG
+426 SIVTNEDRYPITG
-439 FTFLEFDAKWNGGI
+439 FTCNPAKSAKNG
-453 FPPRYAYNGAKFYYT
+453 AWYNGAKFYYD
-468 RNSYDVVFISGSVTE
+468 RNSYQIVFMNHGSKE
-483 KTQSMKYRQPLDDVS
+483 KELVKKYEQSIADAGY
-498 HTPKP
+498 TPTAP
-503 PIGKEEYTFAGWY
+503 ANMQDYTFGGWF
-516 DNELYTG
+516 DNEKCEGSAYVFTG
-523 SEYVLEGK
+523 K
-531 TMPAHHL
+531 KMPAHHL
-538 TLYAKWVPKTYTVTV
+538 TLYAKWVPKTYSVTV
-553 YDVDRTK
+553 YDVDQTTV
-560 ILKTFDVPM
+560 IETFTDVLM
-569 GGTIPENKMP
+569 GGTIPESQMP
-579 KVTLGTGDS
+579 EDKVTLGTGDT

-599 PFHFDTEIHRD
+599 PFHFDTRIHRD

-617 GNAEQ
+617 GNAEK
-622 FMVTYALGGG
+622 FEVTYALGDG
-632 SGNAPF
+632 SGKAPV

-653 ATGVTPPTGK
+653 ATGVTPPEGK
-663 VFLYWSA
+663 VFLYWSAA

-684 TGKMTLTAVYGQ
+684 TGNMTLRAVYGQ
-696 KTEAVTVTYHS
+696 KTEAVRVTYHS

-713 PYTTADMPNNS
+713 PYTTAEMPNNS
-724 TITLPGYTDLDLPEN
+724 TITLPGYTDLGLPEN

-747 NTQADGLGKTY
+747 NTQADGLGMTY
-758 MPDDKV
+758 QPRGKV
-764 LVDTMAPGNDLYA
+764 LVDTMEPGNHLYA
-777 IWAKGSYLLTIHYVY
+777 IWAKG
-792 ASGGE
+792 
-797 AKPDH
+797 
-802 TEVLGFGAPY
+802 
-812 SVISPSIPGY
+812 
-822 TADKPVVTGTMPA
+822 
-835 APVTV
+835 
-840 TVTYTASTGTPY
+840 TGTPY

-857 LERLEGAYPAVPD
+857 LERLEGAYPDVPK

-906 DLTVVKIFYTRN
+906 GSTVVEIFYTRN

-937 YKYGAAVTAIAAPT
+937 YKYRAAVTAIAAPT

-965 DTMPAE
+965 ATMPAE
-971 ARTVYA
+971 ALTVYA
-977 QWRKNTPD
+977 QWRKTTPD

-1024 GTQRSSGTVILSG
+1024 GTQRSSGTVRLSG
-1037 GSQSASFTD
+1037 GSQSASFTG

-1147 YPDGGVHPYATITRA
+1147 YPDGGVHPHATITRA
-1162 ETATIFFRL
+1162 ETATVFFRL

-1208 ITGYPDGTFRPDAP
+1208 ITGYPDGTFQPDAP
-1222 VTRAEFATIAAR
+1222 VTRAEFAAIAAR

>member
-1 MKKRLIALL
+1 
-10 LAFVMVLGLTATVFA
+10 
-25 EGGISIASIQPE
+25 
-37 APTHT
+37 
-42 YIFQAG
+42 
-48 GVEIGRQ
+48 
-55 IIKHNESLKDPGVPS
+55 
-70 APAGQRFVR
+70 
-79 WDPAVSFDMPV
+79 MPV
-90 SVTQNQTIPV
+90 SVTQTQTITV

-110 YFKHD
+110 YFCYK

-157 RVSMADFPP
+157 RVSTADFPA
-166 GSDTLTLTAKVEK
+166 GSDTLTLTAKVDK

-197 VTGNTIQPAD
+197 VTGNTSQPAD

-219 EKSGNRFTF
+219 EESGNRFIF
-228 GSPLTS
+228 GSQLTS

-270 TKTGGTDAQTAAA
+270 TKTGGTGAQTAAA
-283 SKSYPGF
+283 AKSYDGF
-290 TAQTIMQQTIQG
+290 TAQTITQQTING
-302 DASTIVNVYYERNEY
+302 DGSTIVNVYYKRNVY
-317 AVKFYTLNGS
+317 AVKFFTIKYEGGLLSGKYVKDKEIDS
-327 TEYTQ
+327 
-332 FQIRAKYGANIRDLW
+332 IRITAKYGANISNMW
-347 PTHNNSSTW
+347 PGGIWTTSPGGSTFQ
-356 AVNLNASGGKYQ
+356 ASIG
-368 SNIDTMPLGGK
+368 TMPLGGDEFFK
-379 NFYGPVTGNG
+379 TDQGSAKADYYLQSLAGNYVLHHTDTGGPSSSIVT
-389 SETAYYYTEAL
+389 
-400 PGETGTVSYK
+400 
-410 GKQYKLDHSDT
+410 D
-421 ALGTG
+421 
-426 YSITEEDKYPITG
+426 EDRYPITG
-439 FTFLEFDAKWNGGI
+439 FTCNTAKSAKNG
-453 FPPRYAYNGAKFYYT
+453 AWYNGAKFYYD
-468 RNSYDVVFISGSVTE
+468 RNSYQIVFMNHGSKE
-483 KTQSMKYRQPLDDVS
+483 KELVRKYEQSIADAGY
-498 HTPKP
+498 TPTAP
-503 PIGKEEYTFAGWY
+503 ANMQDYTFGGWF
-516 DNELYTG
+516 DNEKCEGSAYVFTG
-523 SEYVLEGK
+523 K
-531 TMPAHHL
+531 KMPAHNL
-538 TLYAKWVPKTYTVTV
+538 TLYAKWVPKTYSVTV
-553 YDVDRTK
+553 YDVDQTK
-560 ILKTFDVPM
+560 VIKTFTDVPM
-569 GGTIPENKMP
+569 GRTIPEKQMP
-579 KVTLGTGDS
+579 EDKVTLGTGDT

-599 PFHFDTEIHRD
+599 PFHFDTKIHRD
-610 YKLYAKT
+610 YELYAKT

-622 FMVTYALGGG
+622 FAVTYALGGG
-632 SGNAPF
+632 SGNAPV
-638 DSNKY
+638 DSNRY

-653 ATGVTPPTGK
+653 AAGVTPPTGK
-663 VFLYWSA
+663 VFLYWSAA

-684 TGKMTLTAVYGQ
+684 TGNMTLTAVYGQ

-707 NFAPDE
+707 NFAPDKPHE
-713 PYTTADMPNNS
+713 TADMPNNS

-739 PGYTFAGW
+739 PGYTFDGW
-747 NTQADGLGKTY
+747 NTQADGLGTTY
-758 MPDDKV
+758 RPGGKV
-764 LVDTMAPGNDLYA
+764 LVDTMDPGNHLYA
-777 IWAKGSYLLTIHYVY
+777 IWAKGSYPLTIHYVY

-797 AKPDH
+797 ARPSH
-802 TEVLGFGAPY
+802 TEAVEFGDLY
-812 SVISPSIPGY
+812 SVTSPSIPGY

-857 LERLEGAYPAVPD
+857 LEHLDGTYPSVPN
-870 EKDNLRGE
+870 KTDNLRGE
-878 TGAWTAAA
+878 TDALTAAA
-886 AKSYDGFTPIEFEQ
+886 AKSYDGFTPTEFKQE
-900 KRIKAD
+900 RIKAD
-906 DLTVVKIFYTRN
+906 GSTVVKIFYDRN

-937 YKYGAAVTAIAAPT
+937 YKYDAAVTAIADPT

-956 FTGWSPAVP
+956 FTGWSPTVP
-965 DTMPAE
+965 DKMPAE

-977 QWRKNTPD
+977 QWRKTTPD

-1024 GTQRSSGTVILSG
+1024 GTQRSSGTVRLSG
-1037 GSQSASFTD
+1037 GSQSASFTG
-1046 FDPITFP
+1046 FDLITFP

-1147 YPDGGVHPYATITRA
+1147 YPDGGVHPHATITRA
-1162 ETATIFFRL
+1162 ETATVFFRL

-1208 ITGYPDGTFRPDAP
+1208 ITGYPDGTFQPDAP
-1222 VTRAEFATIAAR
+1222 VTRAEFAAIAAR

>member
-1 MKKRLIALL
+1 
-10 LAFVMVLGLTATVFA
+10 
-25 EGGISIASIQPE
+25 
-37 APTHT
+37 
-42 YIFQAG
+42 
-48 GVEIGRQ
+48 
-55 IIKHNESLKDPGVPS
+55 
-70 APAGQRFVR
+70 
-79 WDPAVSFDMPV
+79 MPV
-90 SVTQNQTIPV
+90 SVTQTQTITV

-110 YFKHD
+110 YFKHE

-157 RVSMADFPP
+157 RVSKADFPA
-166 GSDTLTLTAKVEK
+166 GSDTLTLTAKVDK
-179 GHWIHF
+179 GYWIHF

-207 PARPGFSFEGWY
+207 PARPGFLFEGWY
-219 EKSGNRFTF
+219 EESEKQFTF

-270 TKTGGTDAQTAAA
+270 TKTGGTGAQTAAA
-283 SKSYPGF
+283 SKSYLGF
-290 TAQTIMQQTIQG
+290 TAQTITQQTING
-302 DASTIVNVYYERNEY
+302 DGSTIVNVYYKRNVYE
-317 AVKFYTLNGS
+317 VKFFTIKYAWFSGKYVKDKEIYCITAKYDANISKKWPGGIWTTSPGGS
-327 TEYTQ
+327 T
-332 FQIRAKYGANIRDLW
+332 FQ
-347 PTHNNSSTW
+347 
-356 AVNLNASGGKYQ
+356 ASIG
-368 SNIDTMPLGGK
+368 TMPLGGDEFFK
-379 NFYGPVTGNG
+379 TDQGNAKADYFLQSLAG
-389 SETAYYYTEAL
+389 NY
-400 PGETGTVSYK
+400 V
-410 GKQYKLDHSDT
+410 LDHTDT
-421 ALGTG
+421 GGSSRSKVTN
-426 YSITEEDKYPITG
+426 EDRYPITG
-439 FTFLEFDAKWNGGI
+439 FTCNTAKSAKNGD
-453 FPPRYAYNGAKFYYT
+453 RYNGAKFYYD
-468 RNSYDVVFISGSVTE
+468 RDNYKIVFMNHGSKERELVRKYE
-483 KTQSMKYRQPLDDVS
+483 QSIADADY
-498 HTPKP
+498 TPTAP
-503 PIGKEEYTFAGWY
+503 ANMQDYTFGGWF
-516 DNELYTG
+516 DNEKCEG
-523 SEYVLEGK
+523 SAYVFTGK
-531 TMPAHHL
+531 TMPAHNL
-538 TLYAKWVPKTYTVTV
+538 TLYAKWVPKTYSVTV

-569 GGTIPENKMP
+569 GGTIPENQMP
-579 KVTLGTGDS
+579 EVTLGTGDT

-599 PFHFDTEIHRD
+599 PFHFDTKIHRD

-617 GNAEQ
+617 GNAEK
-622 FMVTYALGGG
+622 FEVTYALGDG
-632 SGNAPF
+632 SSKAPV

-653 ATGVTPPTGK
+653 ATGVTPPEGK
-663 VFLYWSA
+663 VFLYWSAA

-684 TGKMTLTAVYGQ
+684 TGNMTLTAVYGQ
-696 KTEAVTVTYHS
+696 TTEAVTVTYHS
-707 NFAPDE
+707 NFAPDKT
-713 PYTTADMPNNS
+713 YTTAEMPNNS
-724 TITLPGYTDLDLPEN
+724 KITLPGYTGLGLPEN

-747 NTQADGLGKTY
+747 NTQANGSGMKFR
-758 MPDDKV
+758 PGDKV
-764 LVDTMAPGNDLYA
+764 LVDTMEPGNHLYA
-777 IWAKGSYLLTIHYVY
+777 IWVKG
-792 ASGGE
+792 
-797 AKPDH
+797 
-802 TEVLGFGAPY
+802 
-812 SVISPSIPGY
+812 
-822 TADKPVVTGTMPA
+822 
-835 APVTV
+835 
-840 TVTYTASTGTPY
+840 TGTPY

-857 LERLEGAYPAVPD
+857 LERLEGAYPDVPK

-906 DLTVVKIFYTRN
+906 GSTVVEIFYTRN

-965 DTMPAE
+965 ATMPAE

-977 QWRKNTPD
+977 QWRKTTPD

-1012 WETFEVVVKEPA
+1012 WETFEVVVKEPV
-1024 GTQRSSGTVILSG
+1024 GTQRSSGTVSLSG
-1037 GSQSASFTD
+1037 GSQSASFTG
-1046 FDPITFP
+1046 FDLITFP

-1112 VFSNTYGSYTPY
+1112 VFSNTYGGYTPY

-1147 YPDGGVHPYATITRA
+1147 YPDGGVHPHATITRA

-1208 ITGYPDGTFRPDAP
+1208 ITGYPDGTFQPDAP
-1222 VTRAEFATIAAR
+1222 VTRAEFAAIAAR

-1335 RKANGYEMWKKLRAD
+1335 RKANGYEMWKKLRTD

>member
-1 MKKRLIALL
+1 M
-10 LAFVMVLGLTATVFA
+10 
-25 EGGISIASIQPE
+25 
-37 APTHT
+37 
-42 YIFQAG
+42 
-48 GVEIGRQ
+48 
-55 IIKHNESLKDPGVPS
+55 
-70 APAGQRFVR
+70 
-79 WDPAVSFDMPV
+79 
-90 SVTQNQTIPV
+90 TQTQTITV

-110 YFKHD
+110 YFKHE

-157 RVSMADFPP
+157 RVSTADFPA
-166 GSDTLTLTAKVEK
+166 GSDTLTLTAKVDK

-219 EKSGNRFTF
+219 EESGNRFTF
-228 GSPLTS
+228 GNPLTS

-239 AHWRS
+239 ARWRS

-252 IHWQEKADE
+252 IHWQENADNNEYALRE
-261 SGWSLHETE
+261 SEEKSGA
-270 TKTGGTDAQTAAA
+270 TGASTSAAA
-283 SKSYPGF
+283 KSYEGF
-290 TAQTIMQQTIQG
+290 TAQTITQQTING
-302 DASTIVNVYYERNEY
+302 DGSTIVNVYYKRNVY
-317 AVKFYTLNGS
+317 AVKFFTIKYEGGWFSGKYVKDKEIYCIT
-327 TEYTQ
+327 
-332 FQIRAKYGANIRDLW
+332 AKYGANISNMW
-347 PTHNNSSTW
+347 PGGIWTTSPGGSTFQ
-356 AVNLNASGGKYQ
+356 ASIG
-368 SNIDTMPLGGK
+368 TMPLGGK
-379 NFYGPVTGNG
+379 EFFKTDQGN
-389 SETAYYYTEAL
+389 AKADYYLESLAGVY
-400 PGETGTVSYK
+400 V
-410 GKQYKLDHSDT
+410 LDHTDT
-421 ALGTG
+421 GGSSWSKVTD
-426 YSITEEDKYPITG
+426 EDRYPITG
-439 FTFLEFDAKWNGGI
+439 FTCNTAMSAKNG
-453 FPPRYAYNGAKFYYT
+453 AWYNGAKFYYD
-468 RNSYDVVFISGSVTE
+468 RDRYQIVFMNHGSKE
-483 KTQSMKYRQPLDDVS
+483 KELVRKYEQSIADADY
-498 HTPKP
+498 TPTAP
-503 PIGKEEYTFAGWY
+503 ANMQDYTFGGWF
-516 DNELYTG
+516 DNQKCEG
-523 SEYVLEGK
+523 SAYVFTGK
-531 TMPAHHL
+531 TMPAHNL
-538 TLYAKWVPKTYTVTV
+538 TLYAKWVPKTYSVTV

-569 GGTIPENKMP
+569 GVTILESQMPE
-579 KVTLGTGDS
+579 VTLGTGDS

-599 PFHFDTEIHRD
+599 PFHFDTRIHRD

-622 FMVTYALGGG
+622 FMVTYVRGGG
-632 SGNAPF
+632 SGNAPV

-670 GDSTRCYPGGKLTV
+670 AGDSTRCYPGGKLTV
-684 TGKMTLTAVYGQ
+684 TGNMTLTAVYGQ
-696 KTEAVTVTYHS
+696 TTEAVRVTYHS
-707 NFAPDE
+707 NFAPDKTD
-713 PYTTADMPNNS
+713 TTAEMPNNS
-724 TITLPGYTDLDLPEN
+724 KITLPRYTDRDLPEN

-747 NTQADGLGKTY
+747 NTQADGSGMTFRTGE
-758 MPDDKV
+758 KV
-764 LVDTMAPGNDLYA
+764 LVDTMAPGNHLYA
-777 IWAKGSYLLTIHYVY
+777 IWAKG
-792 ASGGE
+792 
-797 AKPDH
+797 
-802 TEVLGFGAPY
+802 
-812 SVISPSIPGY
+812 
-822 TADKPVVTGTMPA
+822 
-835 APVTV
+835 
-840 TVTYTASTGTPY
+840 TGTPY

-857 LERLEGAYPAVPD
+857 LERLEGAYPYVPN

-886 AKSYDGFTPIEFEQ
+886 AKSYNGFTPREFAQE
-900 KRIKAD
+900 RIKAD
-906 DLTVVKIFYTRN
+906 GSTVVKIFYDRN

-937 YKYGAAVTAIAAPT
+937 YKYGAAVTAIADPT

-965 DTMPAE
+965 DKMPPVAL
-971 ARTVYA
+971 TVYA
-977 QWRKNTPD
+977 QWRKTTPD

-1024 GTQRSSGTVILSG
+1024 GTQRSSGTVRLSG
-1037 GSQSASFTD
+1037 GSQSASFTG
-1046 FDPITFP
+1046 FDLITFP

-1112 VFSNTYGSYTPY
+1112 VFSNTYGGYTPY

-1147 YPDGGVHPYATITRA
+1147 YPDGGVHPHATITRA

-1208 ITGYPDGTFRPDAP
+1208 ITGYPDGTFQPDAP
-1222 VTRAEFATIAAR
+1222 VTRAEFAAIAAR

>member
-1 MKKRLIALL
+1 M
-10 LAFVMVLGLTATVFA
+10 
-25 EGGISIASIQPE
+25 
-37 APTHT
+37 
-42 YIFQAG
+42 
-48 GVEIGRQ
+48 
-55 IIKHNESLKDPGVPS
+55 D
-70 APAGQRFVR
+70 
-79 WDPAVSFDMPV
+79 
-90 SVTQNQTIPV
+90 
-100 QAIFETVYTV
+100 
-110 YFKHD
+110 
-115 GRTVATKELTD
+115 
-126 TQPSVSTGDVLV
+126 
-138 PVGADEKLTGWYF
+138 
-151 GETRYE
+151 
-157 RVSMADFPP
+157 
-166 GSDTLTLTAKVEK
+166 K

-185 NSAGG
+185 NSDGG

-197 VTGNTIQPAD
+197 VTGNTIPPAD

-219 EKSGNRFTF
+219 EESGKQFTF

-239 AHWRS
+239 AHWKS

-270 TKTGGTDAQTAAA
+270 TKTGGTGAQTAAA

-290 TAQTIMQQTIQG
+290 TAQTITQQTING
-302 DASTIVNVYYERNEY
+302 DGSTIVNVYYKRNVY
-317 AVKFYTLNGS
+317 DVKFFTIKYAWFSGKYVKDKEIYCITAKYDANISKKWPGGIWTTSPGGS
-327 TEYTQ
+327 T
-332 FQIRAKYGANIRDLW
+332 FQ
-347 PTHNNSSTW
+347 
-356 AVNLNASGGKYQ
+356 ASIG
-368 SNIDTMPLGGK
+368 TMPLGGDEFFK
-379 NFYGPVTGNG
+379 TDQGNAKADYFLQSLAG
-389 SETAYYYTEAL
+389 NY
-400 PGETGTVSYK
+400 V
-410 GKQYKLDHSDT
+410 LDHTDT
-421 ALGTG
+421 GGSGRSKVTD
-426 YSITEEDKYPITG
+426 EDRYQITG
-439 FTFLEFDAKWNGGI
+439 FTCNTAISAKNGD
-453 FPPRYAYNGAKFYYT
+453 RYNGAKFYYD
-468 RNSYDVVFISGSVTE
+468 RNSYKIVFMNHGSKE
-483 KTQSMKYRQPLDDVS
+483 KELVRKYEQSIADADY
-498 HTPKP
+498 TPTAP
-503 PIGKEEYTFAGWY
+503 ANMQDYTFGGWF
-516 DNELYTG
+516 DNEKCEG
-523 SEYVLEGK
+523 SAYVFTGK
-531 TMPAHHL
+531 TMPAHNL
-538 TLYAKWVPKTYTVTV
+538 TLYAKWVPKTYSVTV

-560 ILKTFDVPM
+560 ILRTFDVPM
-569 GGTIPENKMP
+569 GRTIPESQMP
-579 KVTLGTGDS
+579 EDKVTLGTGDT

-622 FMVTYALGGG
+622 FEVTYALGDG
-632 SGNAPF
+632 SGKAPV

-653 ATGVTPPTGK
+653 ATGVTPPEGK
-663 VFLYWSA
+663 VFLYWSAA

-696 KTEAVTVTYHS
+696 TTEAVTVTYHS
-707 NFAPDE
+707 NFATDE
-713 PYTTADMPNNS
+713 TYTTADMPNNS
-724 TITLPGYTDLDLPEN
+724 TITLPGYTGLGLPEN

-747 NTQADGLGKTY
+747 NTQANGSGTTY
-758 MPDDKV
+758 QPGGKV
-764 LVDTMAPGNDLYA
+764 LVDTMAPGNHLYA
-777 IWAKGSYLLTIHYVY
+777 IWVKG
-792 ASGGE
+792 
-797 AKPDH
+797 
-802 TEVLGFGAPY
+802 
-812 SVISPSIPGY
+812 
-822 TADKPVVTGTMPA
+822 
-835 APVTV
+835 
-840 TVTYTASTGTPY
+840 TGTPY

-857 LERLEGAYPAVPD
+857 LERLEGAYPYVPH

-906 DLTVVKIFYTRN
+906 DSTVVKIFYTRN

-965 DTMPAE
+965 ATMPAG
-971 ARTVYA
+971 ALTVYA
-977 QWRKNTPD
+977 QWRKTTPD

-1024 GTQRSSGTVILSG
+1024 GTQRSSGTVRLSG
-1037 GSQSASFTD
+1037 GSQSASFIG
-1046 FDPITFP
+1046 FDLITFP

-1147 YPDGGVHPYATITRA
+1147 YPDGGVHPHATITRA

-1208 ITGYPDGTFRPDAP
+1208 ITGYPDGTFQPDAP
-1222 VTRAEFATIAAR
+1222 VTRAEFAAIAAR

>member
-25 EGGISIASIQPE
+25 EGGISIASIQPD
-37 APTHT
+37 AHTHT

-79 WDPAVSFDMPV
+79 WDPAVSFGMPV
-90 SVTQNQTIPV
+90 SVTQTQTIPV

-110 YFKHD
+110 YFCYE

-138 PVGADEKLTGWYF
+138 PVGADEKLTGWYI
-151 GETRYE
+151 GEKRYE
-157 RVSMADFPP
+157 TVSTADFPP
-166 GSDTLTLTAKVEK
+166 GSDTLTLTAKVDK

-185 NSAGG
+185 NSDGG

-197 VTGNTIQPAD
+197 VTGNTIPPAD

-219 EKSGNRFTF
+219 EESGKQFTF
-228 GSPLTS
+228 GNQLTS

-270 TKTGGTDAQTAAA
+270 TKAGRTGAQTAAA

-290 TAQTIMQQTIQG
+290 TAQTITQQTING
-302 DASTIVNVYYERNEY
+302 DGSTIVNVYYKRNVYE
-317 AVKFYTLNGS
+317 VKFYVDKGWLIYNWQEK
-327 TEYTQ
+327 TESRIT
-332 FQIRAKYGANIRDLW
+332 AKYGANISKKW
-347 PTHNNSSTW
+347 PGGIWTTSPGGSTFQ
-356 AVNLNASGGKYQ
+356 A
-368 SNIDTMPLGGK
+368 NIDTMPLNGAK
-379 NFYGPVTGNG
+379 FYETSQG
-389 SETAYYYTEAL
+389 SAKAYYYLQSLAGNYVLHHTD
-400 PGETGTVSYK
+400 TGGASSSTVT
-410 GKQYKLDHSDT
+410 D
-421 ALGTG
+421 
-426 YSITEEDKYPITG
+426 EDRYPITG
-439 FTFLEFDAKWNGGI
+439 FTCNTAKSAKNG
-453 FPPRYAYNGAKFYYT
+453 AWYNGAEFYYD
-468 RNSYDVVFISGSVTE
+468 RISYQIVFMNHGSKE
-483 KTQSMKYRQPLDDVS
+483 KELVRKYEQSIADAGY
-498 HTPKP
+498 TPTAP
-503 PIGKEEYTFAGWY
+503 ANMQDYTFGGWF
-516 DNELYTG
+516 DNQKCEGSAYVFTG
-523 SEYVLEGK
+523 K
-531 TMPAHHL
+531 KMPAHHL
-538 TLYAKWVPKTYTVTV
+538 TLYAKWVPKTYSVTV

-560 ILKTFDVPM
+560 ILRTFDVPM
-569 GGTIPENKMP
+569 GRTIPESQMP
-579 KVTLGTGDS
+579 EVTLGTGDS

-599 PFHFDTEIHRD
+599 PFHFDTKIHRD

-617 GNAEQ
+617 GNAEK
-622 FMVTYALGGG
+622 FEVTYALGGG
-632 SGNAPF
+632 SGNAPV

-653 ATGVTPPTGK
+653 ATGVTPPPGK
-663 VFLYWSA
+663 VFLYWSAA

-684 TGKMTLTAVYGQ
+684 TGDMTLTAVYGQ
-696 KTEAVTVTYHS
+696 TTEAVTVTYHS
-707 NFAPDE
+707 NFATDKT
-713 PYTTADMPNNS
+713 YTTAAMPNNS

-747 NTQADGLGKTY
+747 NTQANGLGTTFKSGSN
-758 MPDDKV
+758 V
-764 LVDTMAPGNDLYA
+764 LVDTMAPGNHLYA
-777 IWAKGSYLLTIHYVY
+777 IWVKG
-792 ASGGE
+792 
-797 AKPDH
+797 
-802 TEVLGFGAPY
+802 
-812 SVISPSIPGY
+812 
-822 TADKPVVTGTMPA
+822 
-835 APVTV
+835 
-840 TVTYTASTGTPY
+840 TGTPY

-857 LERLEGAYPAVPD
+857 LERLEGAYLAVPD

-886 AKSYDGFTPIEFEQ
+886 AKSYDGFTPMGFAQE
-900 KRIKAD
+900 RIKANGS
-906 DLTVVKIFYTRN
+906 TVVKIFYTRN

-956 FTGWSPAVP
+956 FTGWSPSVP
-965 DTMPAE
+965 DKMPPVAL
-971 ARTVYA
+971 TVYA
-977 QWRKNTPD
+977 QWRKTTPD

-1006 YSGSAP
+1006 YSGTAP

-1037 GSQSASFTD
+1037 GSQSASFTG

-1147 YPDGGVHPYATITRA
+1147 YPDGGVHPHATITRA
-1162 ETATIFFRL
+1162 ETATVFFRL

-1208 ITGYPDGTFRPDAP
+1208 ITGYPDGTFQPDAP
-1222 VTRAEFATIAAR
+1222 VTRAEFAAIAAR

>member
-1 MKKRLIALL
+1 
-10 LAFVMVLGLTATVFA
+10 
-25 EGGISIASIQPE
+25 
-37 APTHT
+37 
-42 YIFQAG
+42 
-48 GVEIGRQ
+48 
-55 IIKHNESLKDPGVPS
+55 
-70 APAGQRFVR
+70 
-79 WDPAVSFDMPV
+79 MPV
-90 SVTQNQTIPV
+90 SVTQTQTITV

-110 YFKHD
+110 YFCYKD
-115 GRTVATKELTD
+115 RTVATKELTD

-138 PVGADEKLTGWYF
+138 PVGADEKLTGWYI

-157 RVSMADFPP
+157 TVSKADFPA
-166 GSDTLTLTAKVEK
+166 GSDTLTLTARVDK
-179 GHWIHF
+179 GYWIHF
-185 NSAGG
+185 NSDGG

-219 EKSGNRFTF
+219 EESGNRFTF

-234 NITLT
+234 NITLI
-239 AHWRS
+239 AHWTS

-252 IHWQEKADE
+252 IHWQENADNNEYALRE
-261 SGWSLHETE
+261 SEEKSGA
-270 TKTGGTDAQTAAA
+270 TGAPTSAAA
-283 SKSYPGF
+283 KSYQGF
-290 TAQTIMQQTIQG
+290 TAQTITQQTING
-302 DASTIVNVYYERNEY
+302 DGSTIVNVYYKRNVYE
-317 AVKFYTLNGS
+317 VKFYVDKGWWSYNWEENTDYRI
-327 TEYTQ
+327 T
-332 FQIRAKYGANIRDLW
+332 AKHGANISKKW
-347 PTHNNSSTW
+347 PGGSWATSPGGSTFQ
-356 AVNLNASGGKYQ
+356 A
-368 SNIDTMPLGGK
+368 NIDTMPLNGAK
-379 NFYGPVTGNG
+379 FYETSQGNAK
-389 SETAYYYTEAL
+389 AYYYLQSLA
-400 PGETGTVSYK
+400 GNYV
-410 GKQYKLDHSDT
+410 LDHTDT
-421 ALGTG
+421 GGSSGSKVTNEDR
-426 YSITEEDKYPITG
+426 YSITG
-439 FTFLEFDAKWNGGI
+439 FTCNTAMSAKNGDS
-453 FPPRYAYNGAKFYYT
+453 YNGAKFYYD
-468 RNSYDVVFISGSVTE
+468 RNSYQIVFMNHGSKE
-483 KTQSMKYRQPLDDVS
+483 KELVRKYEQSIADAGY
-498 HTPKP
+498 TPTAP
-503 PIGKEEYTFAGWY
+503 ANMQDYTFGGWF
-516 DNELYTG
+516 DNQKCEGSAYVFTG
-523 SEYVLEGK
+523 K
-531 TMPAHHL
+531 KMPAHNL
-538 TLYAKWVPKTYTVTV
+538 TLYAKWVPKTYSVTV

-569 GGTIPENKMP
+569 GETIPENQMP
-579 KVTLGTGDS
+579 EVTLGTGDT

-617 GNAEQ
+617 GNEEQ
-622 FMVTYALGGG
+622 FEVTYVLGGG
-632 SGNAPF
+632 SGKAPV

-653 ATGVTPPTGK
+653 ATGVTPPEGK
-663 VFLYWSA
+663 VFLYWSAA

-713 PYTTADMPNNS
+713 TDTTADMPNNS
-724 TITLPGYTDLDLPEN
+724 TITLPGYTDLGLPEN

-747 NTQADGLGKTY
+747 NTQANGLGTTY
-758 MPDDKV
+758 QPDVKV
-764 LVDTMAPGNDLYA
+764 LVDTMAPGNHLYA
-777 IWAKGSYLLTIHYVY
+777 IWVKG
-792 ASGGE
+792 
-797 AKPDH
+797 
-802 TEVLGFGAPY
+802 
-812 SVISPSIPGY
+812 
-822 TADKPVVTGTMPA
+822 
-835 APVTV
+835 
-840 TVTYTASTGTPY
+840 TGTPY

-857 LERLEGAYPAVPD
+857 LERLEGAYPYVPF

-886 AKSYDGFTPIEFEQ
+886 AKSYDGFTPMGFAQE
-900 KRIKAD
+900 RIKAD
-906 DLTVVKIFYTRN
+906 GSTVVKIFYTRN
-918 SYLLTYKDSLS
+918 SYILTYKDSLS

-937 YKYGAAVTAIAAPT
+937 YKYDAAVTAIAPPT

-965 DTMPAE
+965 DKMPAV
-971 ARTVYA
+971 ALTVYA
-977 QWRKNTPD
+977 QWRKTTPD

-1024 GTQRSSGTVILSG
+1024 GTQRSSGTVRLSG
-1037 GSQSASFTD
+1037 GSQSASFTG
-1046 FDPITFP
+1046 FDLITFP

-1147 YPDGGVHPYATITRA
+1147 YPDGGVHPHATITRA
-1162 ETATIFFRL
+1162 ETATVFFRL

-1208 ITGYPDGTFRPDAP
+1208 ITGYPDGTFQPDAP
-1222 VTRAEFATIAAR
+1222 VTRAEFAAIAAR

>member
-1 MKKRLIALL
+1 
-10 LAFVMVLGLTATVFA
+10 
-25 EGGISIASIQPE
+25 
-37 APTHT
+37 
-42 YIFQAG
+42 
-48 GVEIGRQ
+48 
-55 IIKHNESLKDPGVPS
+55 
-70 APAGQRFVR
+70 
-79 WDPAVSFDMPV
+79 MPV
-90 SVTQNQTIPV
+90 SVTQTQTITV

-110 YFKHD
+110 YFCYK

-157 RVSMADFPP
+157 TVSTADFLA
-166 GSDTLTLTAKVEK
+166 GDTLTLTARVDK

-185 NSAGG
+185 NSDGG

-197 VTGNTIQPAD
+197 VTGNTIPPAD

-219 EKSGNRFTF
+219 EESGKQFTF

-239 AHWRS
+239 AHWKS

-270 TKTGGTDAQTAAA
+270 TKTGGTGAQTAAA

-290 TAQTIMQQTIQG
+290 TAQTITQQTING
-302 DASTIVNVYYERNEY
+302 DGSTIVNVYYKRNVY
-317 AVKFYTLNGS
+317 DVKFFTIKYAWFSGKYVKDKEIYCITAKYDANISKKWPGGIWTTSPGGS
-327 TEYTQ
+327 T
-332 FQIRAKYGANIRDLW
+332 FQ
-347 PTHNNSSTW
+347 
-356 AVNLNASGGKYQ
+356 ASIG
-368 SNIDTMPLGGK
+368 TMPLGGDEFFK
-379 NFYGPVTGNG
+379 TDQGNAKADYFLQSLAG
-389 SETAYYYTEAL
+389 NY
-400 PGETGTVSYK
+400 V
-410 GKQYKLDHSDT
+410 LDHTDT
-421 ALGTG
+421 GGSGRSKVTD
-426 YSITEEDKYPITG
+426 EDRYQITG
-439 FTFLEFDAKWNGGI
+439 FTCNTAISAKNGD
-453 FPPRYAYNGAKFYYT
+453 RYNGAKFYYD
-468 RNSYDVVFISGSVTE
+468 RNSYKIVFMNHGSKE
-483 KTQSMKYRQPLDDVS
+483 KELVRKYEQSIADADY
-498 HTPKP
+498 TPTAP
-503 PIGKEEYTFAGWY
+503 ANMQDYTFGGWF
-516 DNELYTG
+516 DNEKCEG
-523 SEYVLEGK
+523 SAYVFTGK
-531 TMPAHHL
+531 TMPAHNL
-538 TLYAKWVPKTYTVTV
+538 TLYAKWVPKTYSVTV

-560 ILKTFDVPM
+560 ILRTFDVPM
-569 GGTIPENKMP
+569 GRTIPESQMP
-579 KVTLGTGDS
+579 EDKVTLGTGDT

-622 FMVTYALGGG
+622 FEVTYALGDG
-632 SGNAPF
+632 SGKAPV

-653 ATGVTPPTGK
+653 ATGVTPPEGK
-663 VFLYWSA
+663 VFLYWSAA

-696 KTEAVTVTYHS
+696 TTEAVTVTYHS
-707 NFAPDE
+707 NFATDE
-713 PYTTADMPNNS
+713 TYTTADMPNNS
-724 TITLPGYTDLDLPEN
+724 TITLPGYTGLGLPEN

-747 NTQADGLGKTY
+747 NTQANGLGTTY
-758 MPDDKV
+758 KPGGKV
-764 LVDTMAPGNDLYA
+764 LVDTMAPGNHLYA
-777 IWAKGSYLLTIHYVY
+777 IWVKG
-792 ASGGE
+792 
-797 AKPDH
+797 
-802 TEVLGFGAPY
+802 
-812 SVISPSIPGY
+812 
-822 TADKPVVTGTMPA
+822 
-835 APVTV
+835 
-840 TVTYTASTGTPY
+840 TGTPY

-857 LERLEGAYPAVPD
+857 LERLEGAYPYVPH

-906 DLTVVKIFYTRN
+906 DSTVVKIFYTRN

-965 DTMPAE
+965 ATMPAG
-971 ARTVYA
+971 ALTVYA
-977 QWRKNTPD
+977 QWRKTTPD

-1024 GTQRSSGTVILSG
+1024 GTQRSSGTVRLSG
-1037 GSQSASFTD
+1037 GSQSASFIG
-1046 FDPITFP
+1046 FDLITFP

-1147 YPDGGVHPYATITRA
+1147 YPDGGVHPHATITRA
-1162 ETATIFFRL
+1162 ETATVFFRL

-1208 ITGYPDGTFRPDAP
+1208 ITGYPDGTFQPDAP
-1222 VTRAEFATIAAR
+1222 VTRAEFAAIAAR

>member
-1 MKKRLIALL
+1 MR
-10 LAFVMVLGLTATVFA
+10 
-25 EGGISIASIQPE
+25 
-37 APTHT
+37 
-42 YIFQAG
+42 
-48 GVEIGRQ
+48 
-55 IIKHNESLKDPGVPS
+55 DPGVPS

-79 WDPAVSFDMPV
+79 WAPAVSFGMPV
-90 SVTQNQTIPV
+90 SVTQTQTITV

-138 PVGADEKLTGWYF
+138 PVGADEKLTGWYID
-151 GETRYE
+151 ETRYE
-157 RVSMADFPP
+157 TVSKADFPA
-166 GSDTLTLTAKVEK
+166 GSDTLTLTAKVDK

-185 NSAGG
+185 DSAGG

-197 VTGNTIQPAD
+197 VTGNTIQPAN

-219 EKSGNRFTF
+219 EESEKQFTF
-228 GSPLTS
+228 GNQLTS

-270 TKTGGTDAQTAAA
+270 TKTGGTGAQTAAA

-290 TAQTIMQQTIQG
+290 TAQTITQQTING
-302 DASTIVNVYYERNEY
+302 DGSTIVNVYYKRNVY
-317 AVKFYTLNGS
+317 DVKFFTIKYAWLSGKYVKDKEIYCIT
-327 TEYTQ
+327 
-332 FQIRAKYGANIRDLW
+332 AKYGANISEKW
-347 PTHNNSSTW
+347 PGGIWTTSPGGSTFQ
-356 AVNLNASGGKYQ
+356 ASIG
-368 SNIDTMPLGGK
+368 TMPLGGDEFFK
-379 NFYGPVTGNG
+379 TDQGNAKADYFLQSLAG
-389 SETAYYYTEAL
+389 NY
-400 PGETGTVSYK
+400 V
-410 GKQYKLDHSDT
+410 LDHTDT
-421 ALGTG
+421 GGSSSSTV
-426 YSITEEDKYPITG
+426 TNEDRYPITG
-439 FTFLEFDAKWNGGI
+439 FTCNTAKSAKNG
-453 FPPRYAYNGAKFYYT
+453 AWYNGAKFYYD
-468 RNSYDVVFISGSVTE
+468 RNSYQIVFMNHGSKE
-483 KTQSMKYRQPLDDVS
+483 KELVKKYEQSIADAGY
-498 HTPKP
+498 TPTAP
-503 PIGKEEYTFAGWY
+503 ANMQDYTFGGWF
-516 DNELYTG
+516 DNQKCEGSAYVFTG
-523 SEYVLEGK
+523 K
-531 TMPAHHL
+531 KMPAHHL
-538 TLYAKWVPKTYTVTV
+538 TLYAKWVPKTYSVTV

-569 GGTIPENKMP
+569 GRTIPENQMP
-579 KVTLGTGDS
+579 EVTLGTGDT

-617 GNAEQ
+617 GNEKQ
-622 FMVTYALGGG
+622 FAVTYALGDG
-632 SGNAPF
+632 SGKAPV

-653 ATGVTPPTGK
+653 ATGVTPPEGK
-663 VFLYWSA
+663 VFLYWSAA

-684 TGKMTLTAVYGQ
+684 TGYMTLTAVYGQ
-696 KTEAVTVTYHS
+696 TTEAVRVTYHS
-707 NFAPDE
+707 NFATDK
-713 PYTTADMPNNS
+713 TDMTAEMPNNS
-724 TITLPGYTDLDLPEN
+724 KITLPGYTDLDLPEN

-747 NTQADGLGKTY
+747 NTQADGLGTTFKSGS
-758 MPDDKV
+758 KV
-764 LVDTMAPGNDLYA
+764 LVDTMAPGNHLYA
-777 IWAKGSYLLTIHYVY
+777 IWAKG
-792 ASGGE
+792 
-797 AKPDH
+797 
-802 TEVLGFGAPY
+802 
-812 SVISPSIPGY
+812 
-822 TADKPVVTGTMPA
+822 
-835 APVTV
+835 
-840 TVTYTASTGTPY
+840 TGTPY

-857 LERLEGAYPAVPD
+857 LERLEGAYPYVPN

-886 AKSYDGFTPIEFEQ
+886 AKNYDGFTPMGFAQEM
-900 KRIKAD
+900 IKAD
-906 DLTVVKIFYTRN
+906 GSTVVKIFYTRN

-956 FTGWSPAVP
+956 FTGWSPTVP
-965 DTMPAE
+965 ATMPAE
-971 ARTVYA
+971 ALTVYA
-977 QWRKNTPD
+977 QWRKTTPD

-1024 GTQRSSGTVILSG
+1024 GTQRSSGTVRLSG
-1037 GSQSASFTD
+1037 GSQSASFTG

-1147 YPDGGVHPYATITRA
+1147 YPDGGVHPHATITRA

-1171 LTEKTRKDNLT
+1171 LTEKMRKDNLT

-1208 ITGYPDGTFRPDAP
+1208 ITGYPDGTFQPDAP
-1222 VTRAEFATIAAR
+1222 VTRAEFAAIAAR

>member
-1 MKKRLIALL
+1 
-10 LAFVMVLGLTATVFA
+10 
-25 EGGISIASIQPE
+25 
-37 APTHT
+37 
-42 YIFQAG
+42 
-48 GVEIGRQ
+48 
-55 IIKHNESLKDPGVPS
+55 
-70 APAGQRFVR
+70 
-79 WDPAVSFDMPV
+79 MPV
-90 SVTQNQTIPV
+90 SVTQTQTIPV

-110 YFKHD
+110 YFCYKD
-115 GRTVATKELTD
+115 RTVATKELTD

-138 PVGADEKLTGWYF
+138 PVGADEKLTGWYI
-151 GETRYE
+151 GGTRYE
-157 RVSMADFPP
+157 RVSTAEFPP

-185 NSAGG
+185 NSDGG

-219 EKSGNRFTF
+219 EQSGNQFTF
-228 GSPLTS
+228 GSQLTS

-239 AHWRS
+239 ARWES

-270 TKTGGTDAQTAAA
+270 TKTGGTGAQTAAA

-290 TAQTIMQQTIQG
+290 TAQTITQQTING
-302 DASTIVNVYYERNEY
+302 DGSTIVNVYYKRNVY
-317 AVKFYTLNGS
+317 DVKFFTIKYAWLSGKYVKDKEIYCITAKYDANISKKWPGGIWTTSPGGS
-327 TEYTQ
+327 T
-332 FQIRAKYGANIRDLW
+332 FQ
-347 PTHNNSSTW
+347 
-356 AVNLNASGGKYQ
+356 ASIG
-368 SNIDTMPLGGK
+368 TMPLGGK
-379 NFYGPVTGNG
+379 EFFKTDQGDAKADYFLQSLAGN
-389 SETAYYYTEAL
+389 Y
-400 PGETGTVSYK
+400 V
-410 GKQYKLDHSDT
+410 LDHTDT
-421 ALGTG
+421 GGSGRSKVTN
-426 YSITEEDKYPITG
+426 EDRYPITG
-439 FTFLEFDAKWNGGI
+439 FTCNTAKSAKNGD
-453 FPPRYAYNGAKFYYT
+453 RYNGAKFYYD
-468 RNSYDVVFISGSVTE
+468 RNSYKIVFMNHGSKE
-483 KTQSMKYRQPLDDVS
+483 KELVRKYEQSIADADY
-498 HTPKP
+498 TPTAP
-503 PIGKEEYTFAGWY
+503 ANMQDYTFGGWF
-516 DNELYTG
+516 DNQKCEG
-523 SEYVLEGK
+523 SAYVFTGK

-538 TLYAKWVPKTYTVTV
+538 TLYAKWVPKTYSVTV

-560 ILKTFDVPM
+560 VLKTFTDVPM
-569 GGTIPENKMP
+569 GETIPETQMP
-579 KVTLGTGDS
+579 KGEVTLGTGDT

-599 PFHFDTEIHRD
+599 PFHFDTKIHRD

-617 GNAEQ
+617 GNIEQ
-622 FMVTYALGGG
+622 FKVTYAIDDG
-632 SGNAPF
+632 SGNAPV
-638 DSNKY
+638 DSNRY

-648 AVVLP
+648 AVVLS
-653 ATGVTPPTGK
+653 AAGVTPPTGK

-670 GDSTRCYPGGKLTV
+670 DSTRCYPGGKLTV
-684 TGKMTLTAVYGQ
+684 TGDMTLTAVYGQ
-696 KTEAVTVTYHS
+696 KTETVEVTYHS
-707 NFAPDE
+707 NFAPDKT
-713 PYTTADMPNNS
+713 YTTAEMPNNS
-724 TITLPGYTDLDLPEN
+724 TITLPGYTDLGLPEN
-739 PGYTFAGW
+739 QGYTFAGW
-747 NTQADGLGKTY
+747 NTQADGSGTTY
-758 MPDDKV
+758 QPDVKV
-764 LVDTMAPGNDLYA
+764 LVDTMAPGNHLYA
-777 IWAKGSYLLTIHYVY
+777 IWVKG
-792 ASGGE
+792 
-797 AKPDH
+797 
-802 TEVLGFGAPY
+802 
-812 SVISPSIPGY
+812 
-822 TADKPVVTGTMPA
+822 
-835 APVTV
+835 
-840 TVTYTASTGTPY
+840 TGTPY

-857 LERLEGAYPAVPD
+857 LERLEGAYPYVPH

-886 AKSYDGFTPIEFEQ
+886 AKSYDGFTPMGFAQEM
-900 KRIKAD
+900 IKAD
-906 DLTVVKIFYTRN
+906 GSTVVKIFYTRN

-929 AGVYASQT
+929 TGVYASQT
-937 YKYGAAVTAIAAPT
+937 YKYGAAVTAIADPT

-956 FTGWSPAVP
+956 FTGWSPSVP
-965 DTMPAE
+965 ATMPPVAL
-971 ARTVYA
+971 TVYA
-977 QWRKNTPD
+977 QWRKTTPD

-1024 GTQRSSGTVILSG
+1024 GTQRSSGTVRLSG
-1037 GSQSASFTD
+1037 GSQSASFTG
-1046 FDPITFP
+1046 FDLITFP

-1147 YPDGGVHPYATITRA
+1147 YPDGGVHPHATITRA
-1162 ETATIFFRL
+1162 ETATVFFRL

-1208 ITGYPDGTFRPDAP
+1208 ITGYPDGTFQPDAP
-1222 VTRAEFATIAAR
+1222 VTRAEFAAIAAR

>member
-1 MKKRLIALL
+1 MNHGSKEKELVRKY
-10 LAFVMVLGLTATVFA
+10 
-25 EGGISIASIQPE
+25 EQSIAD
-37 APTHT
+37 ADYTPT
-42 YIFQAG
+42 
-48 GVEIGRQ
+48 
-55 IIKHNESLKDPGVPS
+55 
-70 APAGQRFVR
+70 APANMQ
-79 WDPAVSFDMPV
+79 D
-90 SVTQNQTIPV
+90 
-100 QAIFETVYTV
+100 Y
-110 YFKHD
+110 
-115 GRTVATKELTD
+115 
-126 TQPSVSTGDVLV
+126 
-138 PVGADEKLTGWYF
+138 
-151 GETRYE
+151 
-157 RVSMADFPP
+157 
-166 GSDTLTLTAKVEK
+166 
-179 GHWIHF
+179 
-185 NSAGG
+185 
-190 SYVAPQF
+190 
-197 VTGNTIQPAD
+197 
-207 PARPGFSFEGWY
+207 
-219 EKSGNRFTF
+219 TF
-228 GSPLTS
+228 G
-234 NITLT
+234 
-239 AHWRS
+239 
-244 NTSTKYTV
+244 
-252 IHWQEKADE
+252 
-261 SGWSLHETE
+261 GW
-270 TKTGGTDAQTAAA
+270 
-283 SKSYPGF
+283 F
-290 TAQTIMQQTIQG
+290 
-302 DASTIVNVYYERNEY
+302 
-317 AVKFYTLNGS
+317 
-327 TEYTQ
+327 
-332 FQIRAKYGANIRDLW
+332 
-347 PTHNNSSTW
+347 
-356 AVNLNASGGKYQ
+356 
-368 SNIDTMPLGGK
+368 
-379 NFYGPVTGNG
+379 
-389 SETAYYYTEAL
+389 
-400 PGETGTVSYK
+400 
-410 GKQYKLDHSDT
+410 
-421 ALGTG
+421 
-426 YSITEEDKYPITG
+426 
-439 FTFLEFDAKWNGGI
+439 
-453 FPPRYAYNGAKFYYT
+453 
-468 RNSYDVVFISGSVTE
+468 
-483 KTQSMKYRQPLDDVS
+483 
-498 HTPKP
+498 
-503 PIGKEEYTFAGWY
+503 
-516 DNELYTG
+516 DNEKCEG
-523 SEYVLEGK
+523 SAYVFTGK
-531 TMPAHHL
+531 TMPAHNL
-538 TLYAKWVPKTYTVTV
+538 TLYAKWVPKTYSVTV

-569 GGTIPENKMP
+569 GETIPENQMP
-579 KVTLGTGDS
+579 EVTLGTGDT

-617 GNAEQ
+617 GNEEQ
-622 FMVTYALGGG
+622 FEVTYVLGGG
-632 SGNAPF
+632 SGKAPV

-653 ATGVTPPTGK
+653 ATGVTPPEGK
-663 VFLYWSA
+663 VFLYWSAA

-707 NFAPDE
+707 NFAPDKTD
-713 PYTTADMPNNS
+713 TTAAMPNNS
-724 TITLPGYTDLDLPEN
+724 TIPLLGYTDLDLPEN

-747 NTQADGLGKTY
+747 NTQADGSGTKY
-758 MPDDKV
+758 MPGEKV
-764 LVDTMAPGNDLYA
+764 LVDTMAPGNHLYA
-777 IWAKGSYLLTIHYVY
+777 IWVKG
-792 ASGGE
+792 
-797 AKPDH
+797 
-802 TEVLGFGAPY
+802 
-812 SVISPSIPGY
+812 
-822 TADKPVVTGTMPA
+822 
-835 APVTV
+835 
-840 TVTYTASTGTPY
+840 TGTPY

-857 LERLEGAYPAVPD
+857 LERLEGEYLAVPD

-886 AKSYDGFTPIEFEQ
+886 AKSYDGFTPRKFAQE
-900 KRIKAD
+900 RIKANGS
-906 DLTVVKIFYTRN
+906 TVVKIFYTRN

-929 AGVYASQT
+929 TGVYASQT

-956 FTGWSPAVP
+956 FTGWSPTVP
-965 DTMPAE
+965 ATMPAE

-977 QWRKNTPD
+977 QWRKTTPD

-1024 GTQRSSGTVILSG
+1024 GTQRSSGTVGLSG
-1037 GSQSASFTD
+1037 GSQSASFTG
-1046 FDPITFP
+1046 FDLITFP

-1112 VFSNTYGSYTPY
+1112 VFSNTYGGYTPY

-1147 YPDGGVHPYATITRA
+1147 YPDGGVHPHATITRA

-1208 ITGYPDGTFRPDAP
+1208 ITGYPDGTFQPDAP
-1222 VTRAEFATIAAR
+1222 VTRAEFAAIAAR

>member
-1 MKKRLIALL
+1 
-10 LAFVMVLGLTATVFA
+10 
-25 EGGISIASIQPE
+25 
-37 APTHT
+37 
-42 YIFQAG
+42 
-48 GVEIGRQ
+48 
-55 IIKHNESLKDPGVPS
+55 
-70 APAGQRFVR
+70 
-79 WDPAVSFDMPV
+79 MPV
-90 SVTQNQTIPV
+90 SVTQTQTITV

-110 YFKHD
+110 YFCYKD
-115 GRTVATKELTD
+115 RTVATKELTD

-138 PVGADEKLTGWYF
+138 PVGADEKLTGWYI
-151 GETRYE
+151 GEKRYE
-157 RVSMADFPP
+157 TVSTADFPP
-166 GSDTLTLTAKVEK
+166 GSDTLTLTAKVDK

-185 NSAGG
+185 NSDGG

-197 VTGNTIQPAD
+197 VTGNTIPPAD

-219 EKSGNRFTF
+219 EESGKQFTF
-228 GSPLTS
+228 GNQLTS

-270 TKTGGTDAQTAAA
+270 TKTGGTGAQTAAA
-283 SKSYPGF
+283 AKSYDGF
-290 TAQTIMQQTIQG
+290 TAQTITQQTING
-302 DASTIVNVYYERNEY
+302 DGSTIVNVYYKRNVYE
-317 AVKFYTLNGS
+317 VKFYVDKGWLIYNWQEK
-327 TEYTQ
+327 TESRIT
-332 FQIRAKYGANIRDLW
+332 AKYGANISKKW
-347 PTHNNSSTW
+347 PGGIWTTSPGGSTFQ
-356 AVNLNASGGKYQ
+356 A
-368 SNIDTMPLGGK
+368 NIDTMPLNGAK
-379 NFYGPVTGNG
+379 FYETSQG
-389 SETAYYYTEAL
+389 SAKAYYYLESLA
-400 PGETGTVSYK
+400 GAYV
-410 GKQYKLDHSDT
+410 LDHTDT
-421 ALGTG
+421 GGSSRSKVTD
-426 YSITEEDKYPITG
+426 EDRYPITG
-439 FTFLEFDAKWNGGI
+439 FTCNTAISAKNGD
-453 FPPRYAYNGAKFYYT
+453 RYNGAKFYYD
-468 RNSYDVVFISGSVTE
+468 RNSYKIVFMNHGSKE
-483 KTQSMKYRQPLDDVS
+483 KELVRKYEQSIADAGY
-498 HTPKP
+498 TPTAP
-503 PIGKEEYTFAGWY
+503 ANMQDYTFGGWF
-516 DNELYTG
+516 DNEKCEG
-523 SEYVLEGK
+523 SAYVFTGK
-531 TMPAHHL
+531 TMPAHNL

-553 YDVDRTK
+553 YNVDQTTV
-560 ILKTFDVPM
+560 LETFDVPM
-569 GGTIPENKMP
+569 GGTIPENQMP
-579 KVTLGTGDS
+579 EVTLGTGDS

-599 PFHFDTEIHRD
+599 PFHFDTRIHRD

-622 FMVTYALGGG
+622 FAVTYALGGG
-632 SGNAPF
+632 SGNAPV
-638 DSNKY
+638 DSNRY

-653 ATGVTPPTGK
+653 AAGVTPPMGK
-663 VFLYWSA
+663 VFLYWSAA

-684 TGKMTLTAVYGQ
+684 TGNMTLTAVYGQ
-696 KTEAVTVTYHS
+696 KTEAVNVTYHS
-707 NFAPDE
+707 NFAPDKT
-713 PYTTADMPNNS
+713 YTTADMPNNS
-724 TITLPGYTDLDLPEN
+724 TITLPGYTGLDLPEN

-747 NTQADGLGKTY
+747 NTQADGLGTTY
-758 MPDDKV
+758 QPGGKV
-764 LVDTMAPGNDLYA
+764 LVDTMDPGNHLYA
-777 IWAKGSYLLTIHYVY
+777 MWAKG
-792 ASGGE
+792 
-797 AKPDH
+797 
-802 TEVLGFGAPY
+802 
-812 SVISPSIPGY
+812 
-822 TADKPVVTGTMPA
+822 
-835 APVTV
+835 
-840 TVTYTASTGTPY
+840 TGTPY

-857 LERLEGAYPAVPD
+857 LERLEGAYPYVPF

-886 AKSYDGFTPIEFEQ
+886 AKSYDGFTPMGFAQE
-900 KRIKAD
+900 RIKAD
-906 DLTVVKIFYTRN
+906 GSTVVKIFYTRN

-937 YKYGAAVTAIAAPT
+937 YKYGAAVTAIADPT

-956 FTGWSPAVP
+956 FTGWSPTVP
-965 DTMPAE
+965 DKMPAV
-971 ARTVYA
+971 ALTVYA
-977 QWRKNTPD
+977 QWRKTTPD

-1024 GTQRSSGTVILSG
+1024 GTQRSSGTVRLSG
-1037 GSQSASFTD
+1037 GSQSASFTG
-1046 FDPITFP
+1046 FDLITFP

-1147 YPDGGVHPYATITRA
+1147 YPDGGVHPHATITRA

-1208 ITGYPDGTFRPDAP
+1208 ITGYPDGTFQPDAP
-1222 VTRAEFATIAAR
+1222 VTRAEFAAIAAR

-1266 IRGYTDNT
+1266 IRGYTDNM

>member
-1 MKKRLIALL
+1 
-10 LAFVMVLGLTATVFA
+10 
-25 EGGISIASIQPE
+25 
-37 APTHT
+37 
-42 YIFQAG
+42 
-48 GVEIGRQ
+48 
-55 IIKHNESLKDPGVPS
+55 
-70 APAGQRFVR
+70 
-79 WDPAVSFDMPV
+79 MPV
-90 SVTQNQTIPV
+90 SVIQTQTITV
-100 QAIFETVYTV
+100 QAIFETVHTV
-110 YFKHD
+110 YFKHE

-138 PVGADEKLTGWYF
+138 PVGADEKLTGWYI
-151 GETRYE
+151 GETPYE
-157 RVSMADFPP
+157 TVSKANFPA
-166 GSDTLTLTAKVEK
+166 GSDTLTLTAKVDK

-197 VTGNTIQPAD
+197 VTGNTIPPAD

-219 EKSGNRFTF
+219 EESGNRFTF
-228 GSPLTS
+228 GNQLTS

-283 SKSYPGF
+283 AKSYDGF
-290 TAQTIMQQTIQG
+290 TAQTITQQTING
-302 DASTIVNVYYERNEY
+302 DGSTIVNVYYKRNVY
-317 AVKFYTLNGS
+317 AVKFFTIKYEGGLLSGKYVKDKEIDS
-327 TEYTQ
+327 
-332 FQIRAKYGANIRDLW
+332 IRITAKYGANISKKWPGGLW
-347 PTHNNSSTW
+347 ATSPGGSTFQ
-356 AVNLNASGGKYQ
+356 ASIG
-368 SNIDTMPLGGK
+368 TMPLGGDEFFK
-379 NFYGPVTGNG
+379 TSQG
-389 SETAYYYTEAL
+389 SAEAYYYLESLAGNYVLHHTD
-400 PGETGTVSYK
+400 TGGPS
-410 GKQYKLDHSDT
+410 S
-421 ALGTG
+421 
-426 YSITEEDKYPITG
+426 SIVTDEDRYPITG
-439 FTFLEFDAKWNGGI
+439 FTCNTAISAKNGDS
-453 FPPRYAYNGAKFYYT
+453 YNGAKFYYD
-468 RNSYDVVFISGSVTE
+468 RNSYRIVFMNHGSKE
-483 KTQSMKYRQPLDDVS
+483 KELVRKYEQSIADAGY
-498 HTPKP
+498 TPTAP
-503 PIGKEEYTFAGWY
+503 ANMQDYTFGGWF
-516 DNELYTG
+516 DNEKCEG
-523 SEYVLEGK
+523 SAYVFTGK
-531 TMPAHHL
+531 TMPAHNL
-538 TLYAKWVPKTYTVTV
+538 TLYAKWVPKTYSVTV
-553 YDVDRTK
+553 YAVDQTTV
-560 ILKTFDVPM
+560 IETFDVPM
-569 GGTIPENKMP
+569 GGTIPENQMP
-579 KVTLGTGDS
+579 EVTLGTGDS

-617 GNAEQ
+617 GNAEK
-622 FMVTYALGGG
+622 FEVTYALGDG
-632 SGNAPF
+632 SGKAPV

-663 VFLYWSA
+663 VFLYWSAA

-707 NFAPDE
+707 NFAPDKT
-713 PYTTADMPNNS
+713 YTTAEMPNNS
-724 TITLPGYTDLDLPEN
+724 TITLPGYTDLGLPEN

-747 NTQADGLGKTY
+747 NTQADGLGTTFKSGSN
-758 MPDDKV
+758 V
-764 LVDTMAPGNDLYA
+764 LVDTMDPGNHLYA
-777 IWAKGSYLLTIHYVY
+777 IWAKG
-792 ASGGE
+792 
-797 AKPDH
+797 
-802 TEVLGFGAPY
+802 
-812 SVISPSIPGY
+812 
-822 TADKPVVTGTMPA
+822 
-835 APVTV
+835 
-840 TVTYTASTGTPY
+840 TGTPY

-857 LERLEGAYPAVPD
+857 LERLEGAYPYVPN

-886 AKSYDGFTPIEFEQ
+886 AKSYDGFTPMGFAQEM
-900 KRIKAD
+900 IKANGS
-906 DLTVVKIFYTRN
+906 TVVKIFYTRN

-937 YKYGAAVTAIAAPT
+937 YKYGAAVTAIAPPT

-965 DTMPAE
+965 DKMPAE

-977 QWRKNTPD
+977 QWRKTTPD

-1024 GTQRSSGTVILSG
+1024 GTQRSSGTVRLSG
-1037 GSQSASFTD
+1037 GSQSASFTG

-1147 YPDGGVHPYATITRA
+1147 YPDGGVHPHATITRA
-1162 ETATIFFRL
+1162 ETATVFFRL

-1208 ITGYPDGTFRPDAP
+1208 ITGYPDGTFQPDAP
-1222 VTRAEFATIAAR
+1222 VTRAEFAAIAAR

>member
-1 MKKRLIALL
+1 
-10 LAFVMVLGLTATVFA
+10 
-25 EGGISIASIQPE
+25 
-37 APTHT
+37 
-42 YIFQAG
+42 
-48 GVEIGRQ
+48 
-55 IIKHNESLKDPGVPS
+55 
-70 APAGQRFVR
+70 
-79 WDPAVSFDMPV
+79 MPV
-90 SVTQNQTIPV
+90 SVTQTQTITV

-126 TQPSVSTGDVLV
+126 TQSSVSTGDVLV
-138 PVGADEKLTGWYF
+138 PVGADEKLTGWYI

-157 RVSMADFPP
+157 TVSKTDFPA
-166 GSDTLTLTAKVEK
+166 GSDTLTLTARVDK

-185 NSAGG
+185 NSDGG

-207 PARPGFSFEGWY
+207 PTRPGFSFEGWY
-219 EKSGNRFTF
+219 EESGKMFTF

-239 AHWRS
+239 AHWKS

-252 IHWQEKADE
+252 IHWQENADNNEYAFRE
-261 SGWSLHETE
+261 SEEKSGETGAP
-270 TKTGGTDAQTAAA
+270 TSAAA
-283 SKSYPGF
+283 KSYEGF
-290 TAQTIMQQTIQG
+290 TAQTITQQTING
-302 DASTIVNVYYERNEY
+302 DGSTIVNVYYKRNVY
-317 AVKFYTLNGS
+317 DVKFFTIKYEGGWFSGKYVKDKEIYCIT
-327 TEYTQ
+327 
-332 FQIRAKYGANIRDLW
+332 AKYGANISEKW
-347 PTHNNSSTW
+347 PGGIWTTSPGGTTFQ
-356 AVNLNASGGKYQ
+356 ASIG
-368 SNIDTMPLGGK
+368 TMPLGGDEFFK
-379 NFYGPVTGNG
+379 TDQGNA
-389 SETAYYYTEAL
+389 EAYYYLESLA
-400 PGETGTVSYK
+400 GNYV
-410 GKQYKLDHSDT
+410 LDHTDT
-421 ALGTG
+421 GGSSGSKVTNEDR
-426 YSITEEDKYPITG
+426 YSITG
-439 FTFLEFDAKWNGGI
+439 FTCNTAMSAKNGDS
-453 FPPRYAYNGAKFYYT
+453 YNGAKFYYD
-468 RNSYDVVFISGSVTE
+468 RNRYQIVFMNHGSKE
-483 KTQSMKYRQPLDDVS
+483 KELFRKYEQSIADAGY
-498 HTPKP
+498 TPTAP
-503 PIGKEEYTFAGWY
+503 ANMQDYTFGGWF
-516 DNELYTG
+516 DNEKCEG
-523 SEYVLEGK
+523 SAYVFTGK
-531 TMPAHHL
+531 TMPAHNL

-553 YDVDRTK
+553 YDVDRTTV
-560 ILKTFDVPM
+560 IKTFTDVPM
-569 GGTIPENKMP
+569 GGTIPENQMP
-579 KVTLGTGDS
+579 EVTLGTGDS
-588 FLGWMDMQDHM
+588 FLGWMDMQDRM
-599 PFHFDTEIHRD
+599 PFHFDTKIHRD

-622 FMVTYALGGG
+622 FTVTYALGGG
-632 SGNAPF
+632 SGNAPV
-638 DSNKY
+638 DSNRY

-670 GDSTRCYPGGKLTV
+670 AGDSTRCYPGGKLTV
-684 TGKMTLTAVYGQ
+684 TGDMALTAVYGQ
-696 KTEAVTVTYHS
+696 TTEAVTVTYHS

-713 PYTTADMPNNS
+713 TYTTADMPNNS
-724 TITLPGYTDLDLPEN
+724 TIKLPGYTGLGLPEN
-739 PGYTFAGW
+739 PGYPFAEW
-747 NTQADGLGKTY
+747 NTQADGSGTTFKSGS
-758 MPDDKV
+758 KV
-764 LVDTMAPGNDLYA
+764 LVDTMDPGNHLYA
-777 IWAKGSYLLTIHYVY
+777 IWAKG
-792 ASGGE
+792 
-797 AKPDH
+797 
-802 TEVLGFGAPY
+802 
-812 SVISPSIPGY
+812 
-822 TADKPVVTGTMPA
+822 
-835 APVTV
+835 
-840 TVTYTASTGTPY
+840 TGTPY

-857 LERLEGAYPAVPD
+857 LERLEGAYLAVPD

-886 AKSYDGFTPIEFEQ
+886 AKSYDGFTPMGFAQEM
-900 KRIKAD
+900 IKAD
-906 DLTVVKIFYTRN
+906 GSTVVKIFYTRN

-929 AGVYASQT
+929 EEVYASQT

-965 DTMPAE
+965 DTMPAG
-971 ARTVYA
+971 ALTVYA
-977 QWRKNTPD
+977 QWRKTMPD

-1024 GTQRSSGTVILSG
+1024 GTQRSSGTVRLSG
-1037 GSQSASFTD
+1037 GSQSASFTG
-1046 FDPITFP
+1046 FDLITFP

-1112 VFSNTYGSYTPY
+1112 VFFNTYGSYTPH
-1124 VPVVPP
+1124 VPVIPP

-1147 YPDGGVHPYATITRA
+1147 YPDGGVHPHATITRA

-1208 ITGYPDGTFRPDAP
+1208 ITGYPDGTFQPDAP
-1222 VTRAEFATIAAR
+1222 VTRAEFAAIAAR

-1266 IRGYTDNT
+1266 IRGYTDNM

-1300 KDDLLRS
+1300 KDDLLRG

>member
-1 MKKRLIALL
+1 M
-10 LAFVMVLGLTATVFA
+10 
-25 EGGISIASIQPE
+25 
-37 APTHT
+37 
-42 YIFQAG
+42 
-48 GVEIGRQ
+48 
-55 IIKHNESLKDPGVPS
+55 LKDPGVPS

-79 WDPAVSFDMPV
+79 WDPAVSFGMPV
-90 SVTQNQTIPV
+90 SVTQTQTITV

-110 YFKHD
+110 YFCYKD
-115 GRTVATKELTD
+115 RTVATKELTD
-126 TQPSVSTGDVLV
+126 TQPSVSTGDVLI
-138 PVGADEKLTGWYF
+138 PVGADEKLTGWYI
-151 GETRYE
+151 GGTRYE
-157 RVSMADFPP
+157 TVSTADFPA
-166 GSDTLTLTAKVEK
+166 GSDTLTLTAKVDK

-197 VTGNTIQPAD
+197 VTGNTIPPAN

-219 EKSGNRFTF
+219 EESGKQFTF
-228 GSPLTS
+228 GSQLTS
-234 NITLT
+234 NITLI
-239 AHWRS
+239 AHWKS

-283 SKSYPGF
+283 AKSYDGF
-290 TAQTIMQQTIQG
+290 TAQTITQQTING
-302 DASTIVNVYYERNEY
+302 DGSTIVNVYYKRNVY
-317 AVKFYTLNGS
+317 DVKFFTIKYAWLSGKYVKDKEIYCIT
-327 TEYTQ
+327 
-332 FQIRAKYGANIRDLW
+332 AKYGANISEKW
-347 PTHNNSSTW
+347 PGGIWTTSPGGSTFQ
-356 AVNLNASGGKYQ
+356 ASIG
-368 SNIDTMPLGGK
+368 TMPLGGDEFFK
-379 NFYGPVTGNG
+379 TDQGNAK
-389 SETAYYYTEAL
+389 AYYYLESLAGDYVLHHTDA
-400 PGETGTVSYK
+400 GGASSSTVT
-410 GKQYKLDHSDT
+410 D
-421 ALGTG
+421 
-426 YSITEEDKYPITG
+426 EDRYPITG
-439 FTFLEFDAKWNGGI
+439 FTCNTAKSAKNG
-453 FPPRYAYNGAKFYYT
+453 AWYNGAKFYYD
-468 RNSYDVVFISGSVTE
+468 RNSYQIVFMNHGSKE
-483 KTQSMKYRQPLDDVS
+483 KELVKKYEQSIADAGY
-498 HTPKP
+498 TPTAP
-503 PIGKEEYTFAGWY
+503 ANMQDYTFGGWF
-516 DNELYTG
+516 DNQKCEGSAYVFTG
-523 SEYVLEGK
+523 K
-531 TMPAHHL
+531 KMPAHHL
-538 TLYAKWVPKTYTVTV
+538 TLYAKWVPKTYSVTV

-560 ILKTFDVPM
+560 VIETFTDVPM
-569 GGTIPENKMP
+569 GGTILESQMPED
-579 KVTLGTGDS
+579 KVTLGTGDT

-622 FMVTYALGGG
+622 FAVTYARGGG
-632 SGNAPF
+632 SGNAPV

-653 ATGVTPPTGK
+653 ATGVTPPEGK
-663 VFLYWSA
+663 VFLYWSAA

-684 TGKMTLTAVYGQ
+684 TGNMTLTAVYGQ

-707 NFAPDE
+707 NFATDK
-713 PYTTADMPNNS
+713 TDMTAAMPNNS
-724 TITLPGYTDLDLPEN
+724 TITLPGYTGLDLPEN

-758 MPDDKV
+758 QPGGKV
-764 LVDTMAPGNDLYA
+764 LVDTMDPGNHLYA
-777 IWAKGSYLLTIHYVY
+777 IWVKG
-792 ASGGE
+792 
-797 AKPDH
+797 
-802 TEVLGFGAPY
+802 
-812 SVISPSIPGY
+812 
-822 TADKPVVTGTMPA
+822 
-835 APVTV
+835 
-840 TVTYTASTGTPY
+840 TGTPY

-857 LERLEGAYPAVPD
+857 LERLEGAYPYVPK

-886 AKSYDGFTPIEFEQ
+886 AKSYDGFTPMGFAQE
-900 KRIKAD
+900 RIKAD
-906 DLTVVKIFYTRN
+906 GSTVVKIFYTRN

-956 FTGWSPAVP
+956 FTGWSPTVP
-965 DTMPAE
+965 ATMPPE

-977 QWRKNTPD
+977 QWRKTTPD

-1024 GTQRSSGTVILSG
+1024 GTQRSSGTVRLSG
-1037 GSQSASFTD
+1037 GSQFASFTG
-1046 FDPITFP
+1046 FDLITFP

-1147 YPDGGVHPYATITRA
+1147 YPDGGVHPHATITRA

-1208 ITGYPDGTFRPDAP
+1208 ITGYPDGTFQPDAP
-1222 VTRAEFATIAAR
+1222 VTRAEFAAIAAR

>member
-1 MKKRLIALL
+1 
-10 LAFVMVLGLTATVFA
+10 
-25 EGGISIASIQPE
+25 
-37 APTHT
+37 
-42 YIFQAG
+42 
-48 GVEIGRQ
+48 
-55 IIKHNESLKDPGVPS
+55 
-70 APAGQRFVR
+70 
-79 WDPAVSFDMPV
+79 MPV
-90 SVTQNQTIPV
+90 SVTQTQTITV

-110 YFKHD
+110 YFKHE

-126 TQPSVSTGDVLV
+126 TQSSVSTGDVLV
-138 PVGADEKLTGWYF
+138 PVGADEKLTGWYI
-151 GETRYE
+151 GEKRYE
-157 RVSMADFPP
+157 RVSTADFPA

-185 NSAGG
+185 DSDGG

-197 VTGNTIQPAD
+197 VTGNTIPPAD

-219 EKSGNRFTF
+219 EESGNRFTF

-239 AHWRS
+239 ARWES

-270 TKTGGTDAQTAAA
+270 TKTGGTGAQTAAA

-290 TAQTIMQQTIQG
+290 TAQTITQQTING
-302 DASTIVNVYYERNEY
+302 DGSTIVNVYYKRNVYE
-317 AVKFYTLNGS
+317 VKFFTIKYEGGLLSGKYVKDKEIDS
-327 TEYTQ
+327 
-332 FQIRAKYGANIRDLW
+332 IRITAKYGANISEKW
-347 PTHNNSSTW
+347 PGGIWTTSPGGSTFQ
-356 AVNLNASGGKYQ
+356 ASIG
-368 SNIDTMPLGGK
+368 TMPLGGDEFFETDQGSAK
-379 NFYGPVTGNG
+379 ADYYLQSLAGNYVLHHTDTGGPSSSIVT
-389 SETAYYYTEAL
+389 
-400 PGETGTVSYK
+400 
-410 GKQYKLDHSDT
+410 D
-421 ALGTG
+421 
-426 YSITEEDKYPITG
+426 EDRYQITG
-439 FTFLEFDAKWNGGI
+439 FTCNTAMSAKNGD
-453 FPPRYAYNGAKFYYT
+453 RYNGAKFYYD
-468 RNSYDVVFISGSVTE
+468 RNSYKIVFMNHGSKE
-483 KTQSMKYRQPLDDVS
+483 KELVRKYEQSIADAGY
-498 HTPKP
+498 TPTAP
-503 PIGKEEYTFAGWY
+503 ANMQDYTFGGWF
-516 DNELYTG
+516 DNQKCEGSAYVFTG
-523 SEYVLEGK
+523 K
-531 TMPAHHL
+531 KMPAHHL
-538 TLYAKWVPKTYTVTV
+538 TLYAKWVPKTYSVTV

-560 ILKTFDVPM
+560 ILRTFDVPM
-569 GGTIPENKMP
+569 GRTIPESQMP
-579 KVTLGTGDS
+579 EVTLGTGDS

-599 PFHFDTEIHRD
+599 PFHFDTKIHRD

-617 GNAEQ
+617 GNAEK
-622 FMVTYALGGG
+622 FEVTYALGGG
-632 SGNAPF
+632 SGKAPV

-653 ATGVTPPTGK
+653 ATGVTPPEGK
-663 VFLYWSA
+663 VFLYWSAA

-684 TGKMTLTAVYGQ
+684 TGDMTLTAVYGQ
-696 KTEAVTVTYHS
+696 TTEAVTVTYHS
-707 NFAPDE
+707 NFAPDKTD
-713 PYTTADMPNNS
+713 TTAEMPNNS
-724 TITLPGYTDLDLPEN
+724 TITLPGYTDRDLPEN

-747 NTQADGLGKTY
+747 NTQADGSGTKY
-758 MPDDKV
+758 MPGEKV
-764 LVDTMAPGNDLYA
+764 LVDTMAPGNHLYA
-777 IWAKGSYLLTIHYVY
+777 IWVKG
-792 ASGGE
+792 
-797 AKPDH
+797 
-802 TEVLGFGAPY
+802 
-812 SVISPSIPGY
+812 
-822 TADKPVVTGTMPA
+822 
-835 APVTV
+835 
-840 TVTYTASTGTPY
+840 TGTPY

-857 LERLEGAYPAVPD
+857 LERLEGAYLAVPD

-886 AKSYDGFTPIEFEQ
+886 AKSYDGFTPRDFAQE
-900 KRIKAD
+900 RIKAD
-906 DLTVVKIFYTRN
+906 GSTVVKIFYTRN

-965 DTMPAE
+965 ATMPAG
-971 ARTVYA
+971 ALTVYA
-977 QWRKNTPD
+977 QWRKTTPD

-1024 GTQRSSGTVILSG
+1024 GTQRSSGTVRLSG
-1037 GSQSASFTD
+1037 GSQSASFTG
-1046 FDPITFP
+1046 FDLITFP

-1147 YPDGGVHPYATITRA
+1147 YPDGGVHPHATITRA

-1208 ITGYPDGTFRPDAP
+1208 ITGYPDGTFQPDAP
-1222 VTRAEFATIAAR
+1222 VTRAEFAAIAAR

-1256 YISRSAELGW
+1256 YISCSAELGW

>member
-79 WDPAVSFDMPV
+79 WDPAVSFGMPV
-90 SVTQNQTIPV
+90 SVTQTQTITV

-110 YFKHD
+110 YFKHE

-138 PVGADEKLTGWYF
+138 PVGADEKLTGWYI
-151 GETRYE
+151 GEKRYE
-157 RVSMADFPP
+157 RVSTADFPA
-166 GSDTLTLTAKVEK
+166 GSDTLTLTAKVDK

-185 NSAGG
+185 DSAGG

-197 VTGNTIQPAD
+197 VTGNTIPPAD

-219 EKSGNRFTF
+219 EESENRFTF

-270 TKTGGTDAQTAAA
+270 TKTGGTGAQTAAA
-283 SKSYPGF
+283 AKSYDGF
-290 TAQTIMQQTIQG
+290 TAQTITQQTING
-302 DASTIVNVYYERNEY
+302 DGSTIVNVYYKRNVY
-317 AVKFYTLNGS
+317 AVKFFTIKYEGGLLSGKYVKDKEIDS
-327 TEYTQ
+327 
-332 FQIRAKYGANIRDLW
+332 IRITAKYGANISNMW
-347 PTHNNSSTW
+347 PGGIWTTSPGGSTFQ
-356 AVNLNASGGKYQ
+356 ASIG
-368 SNIDTMPLGGK
+368 TMPLGGDEFFK
-379 NFYGPVTGNG
+379 TSQGNA
-389 SETAYYYTEAL
+389 EAYYYLESLAGDYVLHHTD
-400 PGETGTVSYK
+400 TGGASSSTVT
-410 GKQYKLDHSDT
+410 D
-421 ALGTG
+421 
-426 YSITEEDKYPITG
+426 EDRYPITG
-439 FTFLEFDAKWNGGI
+439 FTCNTAKSAKNG
-453 FPPRYAYNGAKFYYT
+453 AWYNGAKFYYD
-468 RNSYDVVFISGSVTE
+468 RNSYQIVFMNHGNKE
-483 KTQSMKYRQPLDDVS
+483 KELVKKYEQSIADAGY
-498 HTPKP
+498 TPTAP
-503 PIGKEEYTFAGWY
+503 ANMQDYTFGGWF
-516 DNELYTG
+516 DNEKCEGSAYVFTG
-523 SEYVLEGK
+523 K
-531 TMPAHHL
+531 KMPAHHL
-538 TLYAKWVPKTYTVTV
+538 TLYAKWVPKTYSVTV

-569 GGTIPENKMP
+569 GETILESQMPE
-579 KVTLGTGDS
+579 VTLGTGDS

-599 PFHFDTEIHRD
+599 PFHFDTRIHRD

-617 GNAEQ
+617 GNAEK
-622 FMVTYALGGG
+622 FEVTYALGDG
-632 SGNAPF
+632 SGKAPV

-653 ATGVTPPTGK
+653 ATGVTPPEGK

-670 GDSTRCYPGGKLTV
+670 AGDSTRYYPGGKLTV
-684 TGKMTLTAVYGQ
+684 TGYMTLTAVYGQ
-696 KTEAVTVTYHS
+696 KTEAVRVTYHS
-707 NFAPDE
+707 NFAPDK
-713 PYTTADMPNNS
+713 TDMTAAMPNNS
-724 TITLPGYTDLDLPEN
+724 TIKLPGYTDLGLPEN

-747 NTQADGLGKTY
+747 NTQANGSGTTY
-758 MPDDKV
+758 MPGEKV
-764 LVDTMAPGNDLYA
+764 LVDTMAPGNHLYA
-777 IWAKGSYLLTIHYVY
+777 IWVKG
-792 ASGGE
+792 
-797 AKPDH
+797 
-802 TEVLGFGAPY
+802 
-812 SVISPSIPGY
+812 
-822 TADKPVVTGTMPA
+822 
-835 APVTV
+835 
-840 TVTYTASTGTPY
+840 TGTPY

-857 LERLEGAYPAVPD
+857 LERLEGEYLAVPD

-886 AKSYDGFTPIEFEQ
+886 AKSYDGFTPRKFAQE
-900 KRIKAD
+900 RIKANGS
-906 DLTVVKIFYTRN
+906 TVVKIFYTRN

-929 AGVYASQT
+929 TGVYASQT

-956 FTGWSPAVP
+956 FTGWSPTVP
-965 DTMPAE
+965 ATMPAE

-977 QWRKNTPD
+977 QWRKTTPD

-1024 GTQRSSGTVILSG
+1024 GTQRSSGTVGLSG
-1037 GSQSASFTD
+1037 GSQSASFTG
-1046 FDPITFP
+1046 FDLITFP

-1112 VFSNTYGSYTPY
+1112 VFSNTYGGYTPY

-1147 YPDGGVHPYATITRA
+1147 YPDGGVHPHATITRA

-1208 ITGYPDGTFRPDAP
+1208 ITGYPDGTFQPDAP
-1222 VTRAEFATIAAR
+1222 VTRAEFAAIAAR

>member
-1 MKKRLIALL
+1 
-10 LAFVMVLGLTATVFA
+10 
-25 EGGISIASIQPE
+25 
-37 APTHT
+37 
-42 YIFQAG
+42 
-48 GVEIGRQ
+48 
-55 IIKHNESLKDPGVPS
+55 
-70 APAGQRFVR
+70 
-79 WDPAVSFDMPV
+79 MPV
-90 SVTQNQTIPV
+90 SVTQTQTITV

-110 YFKHD
+110 YFCYK

-157 RVSMADFPP
+157 RVSTADFPA
-166 GSDTLTLTAKVEK
+166 GSDTLTLTAKVDK

-197 VTGNTIQPAD
+197 VTGNTSQPAD

-219 EKSGNRFTF
+219 EESENRFTF

-239 AHWRS
+239 AHWKS

-270 TKTGGTDAQTAAA
+270 TKPGGTGAQTAAA
-283 SKSYPGF
+283 AKSYDGF
-290 TAQTIMQQTIQG
+290 TAQTITQQTING
-302 DASTIVNVYYERNEY
+302 DGSTIVNVYYKRNVY
-317 AVKFYTLNGS
+317 AVKFFTIKYEGGLLSGKYVKDKEIDS
-327 TEYTQ
+327 
-332 FQIRAKYGANIRDLW
+332 IRITAKYGANISGQW
-347 PTHNNSSTW
+347 PGGIWTTSPGGSTFQ
-356 AVNLNASGGKYQ
+356 ASIG
-368 SNIDTMPLGGK
+368 TMPLGGDEFFK
-379 NFYGPVTGNG
+379 TDQGSAKADYYLQSLAGNYVLHHTDTGGASSSTVTN
-389 SETAYYYTEAL
+389 
-400 PGETGTVSYK
+400 
-410 GKQYKLDHSDT
+410 
-421 ALGTG
+421 
-426 YSITEEDKYPITG
+426 EDRYPITG
-439 FTFLEFDAKWNGGI
+439 FTCNTAKSAKNGD
-453 FPPRYAYNGAKFYYT
+453 RYNGAKFYYD
-468 RNSYDVVFISGSVTE
+468 RNSYQIVFMNHGSKE
-483 KTQSMKYRQPLDDVS
+483 KELVKKYEQSIADAGY
-498 HTPKP
+498 TPTAP
-503 PIGKEEYTFAGWY
+503 ANMQDYTFDGWF
-516 DNELYTG
+516 DNQKCEGSAYVFTG
-523 SEYVLEGK
+523 K
-531 TMPAHHL
+531 KMPAHNL
-538 TLYAKWVPKTYTVTV
+538 TLYAKWVPKTYSVTV
-553 YDVDRTK
+553 YDVDRTTV
-560 ILKTFDVPM
+560 IKTFDVPM
-569 GGTIPENKMP
+569 GGTIPESQMP
-579 KVTLGTGDS
+579 EVTLGTGDS

-622 FMVTYALGGG
+622 FEVTYALGGG
-632 SGNAPF
+632 SGNVPV
-638 DSNKY
+638 DSNRY

-653 ATGVTPPTGK
+653 ATGVTPPEGK
-663 VFLYWSA
+663 VFLYWSAA

-696 KTEAVTVTYHS
+696 KTEAVRVTYHS
-707 NFAPDE
+707 NFAPDK
-713 PYTTADMPNNS
+713 TDMTAAMPNNS
-724 TITLPGYTDLDLPEN
+724 TITLPGYTDLGLPEN

-747 NTQADGLGKTY
+747 NTQANGSGTTY
-758 MPDDKV
+758 QPDVKV
-764 LVDTMAPGNDLYA
+764 LVDTMAPGNHLYA
-777 IWAKGSYLLTIHYVY
+777 IWAKG
-792 ASGGE
+792 
-797 AKPDH
+797 
-802 TEVLGFGAPY
+802 
-812 SVISPSIPGY
+812 
-822 TADKPVVTGTMPA
+822 
-835 APVTV
+835 
-840 TVTYTASTGTPY
+840 TGTPY

-857 LERLEGAYPAVPD
+857 LERLEGAYPDVPK

-906 DLTVVKIFYTRN
+906 GSTVVEIFYTRN

-977 QWRKNTPD
+977 QWRKTTPD

-1024 GTQRSSGTVILSG
+1024 GTQRSSGTVRLSG
-1037 GSQSASFTD
+1037 GSQSASFTG

-1147 YPDGGVHPYATITRA
+1147 YPDGGVHPHATITRA

-1208 ITGYPDGTFRPDAP
+1208 ITGYPDGTFQPDAP
-1222 VTRAEFATIAAR
+1222 VTRAEFAAIAAR

>member
-1 MKKRLIALL
+1 
-10 LAFVMVLGLTATVFA
+10 
-25 EGGISIASIQPE
+25 
-37 APTHT
+37 
-42 YIFQAG
+42 
-48 GVEIGRQ
+48 
-55 IIKHNESLKDPGVPS
+55 
-70 APAGQRFVR
+70 
-79 WDPAVSFDMPV
+79 MPV
-90 SVTQNQTIPV
+90 SVTQTQTITA

-110 YFKHD
+110 YFCYK

-126 TQPSVSTGDVLV
+126 TQSSVSTGDVLV

-157 RVSMADFPP
+157 TVSKADFLA
-166 GSDTLTLTAKVEK
+166 GDTLTLTARVEK

-185 NSAGG
+185 NSDGG

-197 VTGNTIQPAD
+197 VTGNTIPPAD

-219 EKSGNRFTF
+219 EESGKQFTF
-228 GSPLTS
+228 GSQLTS

-270 TKTGGTDAQTAAA
+270 TKTGGTGAQTAAA

-290 TAQTIMQQTIQG
+290 TAQTITQQTING
-302 DASTIVNVYYERNEY
+302 DGSTIVNVYYKRNVY
-317 AVKFYTLNGS
+317 AVKFFTIKYEGGVLSGKYVKDKEIDS
-327 TEYTQ
+327 
-332 FQIRAKYGANIRDLW
+332 IRITAKYGANISNMW
-347 PTHNNSSTW
+347 PGGIWTTSPGGSTFQ
-356 AVNLNASGGKYQ
+356 ASIG
-368 SNIDTMPLGGK
+368 TMPLGGDEFFK
-379 NFYGPVTGNG
+379 TSQGNAKADYYLQSLAGNYVLHHTDTGGASSSTVTN
-389 SETAYYYTEAL
+389 
-400 PGETGTVSYK
+400 
-410 GKQYKLDHSDT
+410 
-421 ALGTG
+421 
-426 YSITEEDKYPITG
+426 EDRYPITG
-439 FTFLEFDAKWNGGI
+439 FTCNTAKSAKNG
-453 FPPRYAYNGAKFYYT
+453 AWYNGAKFYYD
-468 RNSYDVVFISGSVTE
+468 RNSYQIVFMNHGSKE
-483 KTQSMKYRQPLDDVS
+483 KELVKKYEQSIADAGY
-498 HTPKP
+498 TPTAP
-503 PIGKEEYTFAGWY
+503 ANMQDYTFGGWF
-516 DNELYTG
+516 DNEKCEGSAYVFTG
-523 SEYVLEGK
+523 K
-531 TMPAHHL
+531 KMPAHHL
-538 TLYAKWVPKTYTVTV
+538 TLYAKWVPKTYSVTV

-560 ILKTFDVPM
+560 VLKTFDVPM
-569 GGTIPENKMP
+569 GETIPENQMP
-579 KVTLGTGDS
+579 EVTLGTGDS

-599 PFHFDTEIHRD
+599 PFHFDTRIHRD

-622 FMVTYALGGG
+622 FTVTYALGGG
-632 SGNAPF
+632 SGNAPV
-638 DSNKY
+638 DSNGY

-653 ATGVTPPTGK
+653 AAGVTPPMGK
-663 VFLYWSA
+663 VFLYWSAA

-684 TGKMTLTAVYGQ
+684 TGDMTLTAVYGQ
-696 KTEAVTVTYHS
+696 TTEAVTVTYHS
-707 NFAPDE
+707 NFAPDKT
-713 PYTTADMPNNS
+713 YTTAEMPNNS
-724 TITLPGYTDLDLPEN
+724 TITLPGYTGLGLPEN

-747 NTQADGLGKTY
+747 NTQADGSGKTY
-758 MPDDKV
+758 QPDDKV
-764 LVDTMAPGNDLYA
+764 LVDTMAPGNHLYA
-777 IWAKGSYLLTIHYVY
+777 IWVKG
-792 ASGGE
+792 
-797 AKPDH
+797 
-802 TEVLGFGAPY
+802 
-812 SVISPSIPGY
+812 
-822 TADKPVVTGTMPA
+822 
-835 APVTV
+835 
-840 TVTYTASTGTPY
+840 TGTPY

-857 LERLEGAYPAVPD
+857 LERLEGAYPYVPN

-886 AKSYDGFTPIEFEQ
+886 AKSYDGFTPIEFAQE
-900 KRIKAD
+900 RIKAD

-965 DTMPAE
+965 AKMPAE
-971 ARTVYA
+971 ALTVYA
-977 QWRKNTPD
+977 QWRKTTPD

-1024 GTQRSSGTVILSG
+1024 GTQRSSGTVRLSG
-1037 GSQSASFTD
+1037 GSQSASFTG

-1112 VFSNTYGSYTPY
+1112 VFSNTYGGYTPY

-1147 YPDGGVHPYATITRA
+1147 YPDGGVHPHATITRA

-1208 ITGYPDGTFRPDAP
+1208 ITGYPDGTFQPDAP
-1222 VTRAEFATIAAR
+1222 VTRAEFAAIAAR

>member
-1 MKKRLIALL
+1 
-10 LAFVMVLGLTATVFA
+10 
-25 EGGISIASIQPE
+25 
-37 APTHT
+37 
-42 YIFQAG
+42 
-48 GVEIGRQ
+48 
-55 IIKHNESLKDPGVPS
+55 
-70 APAGQRFVR
+70 
-79 WDPAVSFDMPV
+79 MPV
-90 SVTQNQTIPV
+90 SVTQTQTITV

-110 YFKHD
+110 YFKHE

-126 TQPSVSTGDVLV
+126 TQSSVSTGDVLV
-138 PVGADEKLTGWYF
+138 PVGADEKLTGWYI
-151 GETRYE
+151 GEKRYE
-157 RVSMADFPP
+157 RVSTADFPA

-185 NSAGG
+185 DSDGG

-197 VTGNTIQPAD
+197 VTGNTIPPAD

-219 EKSGNRFTF
+219 EESGNRFTF

-239 AHWRS
+239 ARWES

-270 TKTGGTDAQTAAA
+270 TKTGGTGAQTAAA

-290 TAQTIMQQTIQG
+290 TAQTITQQTING
-302 DASTIVNVYYERNEY
+302 DGSTIVNVYYKRNVYE
-317 AVKFYTLNGS
+317 VKFFTIKYEGGLLSGKYVKDKEIDS
-327 TEYTQ
+327 
-332 FQIRAKYGANIRDLW
+332 IRITAKYGANISEKW
-347 PTHNNSSTW
+347 PGGIWTTSPGGSTFQ
-356 AVNLNASGGKYQ
+356 ASIG
-368 SNIDTMPLGGK
+368 TMPLGGDEFFETDQGSAK
-379 NFYGPVTGNG
+379 ADYYLQSLAGNYVLHHTDTGGPSSSIVT
-389 SETAYYYTEAL
+389 
-400 PGETGTVSYK
+400 
-410 GKQYKLDHSDT
+410 D
-421 ALGTG
+421 
-426 YSITEEDKYPITG
+426 EDRYQITG
-439 FTFLEFDAKWNGGI
+439 FTCNTAMSAKNGD
-453 FPPRYAYNGAKFYYT
+453 RYNGAKFYYD
-468 RNSYDVVFISGSVTE
+468 RNSYKIVFMNHGSKE
-483 KTQSMKYRQPLDDVS
+483 KELVRKYEQSIADAGY
-498 HTPKP
+498 TPTAP
-503 PIGKEEYTFAGWY
+503 ANMQDYTFGGWF
-516 DNELYTG
+516 DNQKCEGSAYVFTG
-523 SEYVLEGK
+523 K
-531 TMPAHHL
+531 KMPAHHL
-538 TLYAKWVPKTYTVTV
+538 TLYAKWVPKTYSVTV

-560 ILKTFDVPM
+560 ILRTFDVPM
-569 GGTIPENKMP
+569 GRTIPESQMP
-579 KVTLGTGDS
+579 EVTLGTGDS

-599 PFHFDTEIHRD
+599 PFHFDTKIHRD

-617 GNAEQ
+617 GNAEK
-622 FMVTYALGGG
+622 FEVTYALGGG
-632 SGNAPF
+632 SGKAPV

-653 ATGVTPPTGK
+653 ATGVTPPEGK
-663 VFLYWSA
+663 VFLYWSAA

-684 TGKMTLTAVYGQ
+684 TGDMTLTAVYGQ
-696 KTEAVTVTYHS
+696 TTEAVTVTYHS
-707 NFAPDE
+707 NFAPDKTD
-713 PYTTADMPNNS
+713 TTAEMPNNS
-724 TITLPGYTDLDLPEN
+724 TITLPGYTDRDLPEN

-747 NTQADGLGKTY
+747 NTQADGSGTKY
-758 MPDDKV
+758 MPGEKV
-764 LVDTMAPGNDLYA
+764 LVDTMAPGNHLYA
-777 IWAKGSYLLTIHYVY
+777 IWEKG
-792 ASGGE
+792 
-797 AKPDH
+797 
-802 TEVLGFGAPY
+802 
-812 SVISPSIPGY
+812 
-822 TADKPVVTGTMPA
+822 
-835 APVTV
+835 
-840 TVTYTASTGTPY
+840 TGTPY

-857 LERLEGAYPAVPD
+857 LERLEGEYLAVPD

-886 AKSYDGFTPIEFEQ
+886 AKSYDGFTPKEFAQEM
-900 KRIKAD
+900 IKANGS
-906 DLTVVKIFYTRN
+906 TVVKIFYTRN

-929 AGVYASQT
+929 TGVYASQT

-956 FTGWSPAVP
+956 FTGWSPTVP
-965 DTMPAE
+965 DTMPAW
-971 ARTVYA
+971 ALTVYA
-977 QWRKNTPD
+977 QWRKTTPD

-1024 GTQRSSGTVILSG
+1024 GTQRSSGTVRLSG
-1037 GSQSASFTD
+1037 GSQSASFTG
-1046 FDPITFP
+1046 FDLITFP

-1112 VFSNTYGSYTPY
+1112 VFSNTYGGYTPY

-1147 YPDGGVHPYATITRA
+1147 YPDGGVHPHATITRA

-1208 ITGYPDGTFRPDAP
+1208 ITGYPDGTFQPDAP
-1222 VTRAEFATIAAR
+1222 VTRAEFAAIAAR

>member
-1 MKKRLIALL
+1 
-10 LAFVMVLGLTATVFA
+10 
-25 EGGISIASIQPE
+25 
-37 APTHT
+37 
-42 YIFQAG
+42 
-48 GVEIGRQ
+48 
-55 IIKHNESLKDPGVPS
+55 
-70 APAGQRFVR
+70 
-79 WDPAVSFDMPV
+79 MPV
-90 SVTQNQTIPV
+90 SVTQTQTITV

-110 YFKHD
+110 YFCYK

-157 RVSMADFPP
+157 RVSTADFPA
-166 GSDTLTLTAKVEK
+166 GSDTLTLTAKVDK

-197 VTGNTIQPAD
+197 VTGNTSQPAD

-219 EKSGNRFTF
+219 EESGNRFIF
-228 GSPLTS
+228 GSQLTS

-270 TKTGGTDAQTAAA
+270 TKTGGTGAQTAAA
-283 SKSYPGF
+283 AKSYDGF
-290 TAQTIMQQTIQG
+290 TAQTITQQTING
-302 DASTIVNVYYERNEY
+302 DGSTIVNVYYKRNVY
-317 AVKFYTLNGS
+317 AVKFFTIKYEGGLLSGKYVKDKEIDS
-327 TEYTQ
+327 
-332 FQIRAKYGANIRDLW
+332 IRITAKYGANISNMW
-347 PTHNNSSTW
+347 PGGIWTTSPGGSTFQ
-356 AVNLNASGGKYQ
+356 ASIG
-368 SNIDTMPLGGK
+368 TMPLGGDEFFK
-379 NFYGPVTGNG
+379 TDQGSAKADYYLQSLAGNYVLHHTDTGGPSSSIVT
-389 SETAYYYTEAL
+389 
-400 PGETGTVSYK
+400 
-410 GKQYKLDHSDT
+410 D
-421 ALGTG
+421 
-426 YSITEEDKYPITG
+426 EDRYPITG
-439 FTFLEFDAKWNGGI
+439 FTCNTAKSAKNG
-453 FPPRYAYNGAKFYYT
+453 AWYNGAKFYYD
-468 RNSYDVVFISGSVTE
+468 RNSYQIVFMNHGSKE
-483 KTQSMKYRQPLDDVS
+483 KELVRKYEQSIADAGY
-498 HTPKP
+498 TPTAP
-503 PIGKEEYTFAGWY
+503 ANMQDYTFGGWF
-516 DNELYTG
+516 DNQKCEGSAYVFTG
-523 SEYVLEGK
+523 K
-531 TMPAHHL
+531 KMPAHHL
-538 TLYAKWVPKTYTVTV
+538 TLYAKWVPKTYSVTV
-553 YDVDRTK
+553 YDVDQTK
-560 ILKTFDVPM
+560 VIKTFTDVPM
-569 GGTIPENKMP
+569 GRTIPEKQMP
-579 KVTLGTGDS
+579 EDKVTLGTGDT

-599 PFHFDTEIHRD
+599 PFHFDTKIHRD
-610 YKLYAKT
+610 YELYAKT

-622 FMVTYALGGG
+622 FAVTYALGGG
-632 SGNAPF
+632 SGNAPV
-638 DSNKY
+638 DSNRY

-653 ATGVTPPTGK
+653 AAGVTPPTGK
-663 VFLYWSA
+663 VFLYWSAA

-684 TGKMTLTAVYGQ
+684 TGNMTLTAVYGQ

-707 NFAPDE
+707 NFAPDKPHE
-713 PYTTADMPNNS
+713 TADMPNNS

-739 PGYTFAGW
+739 PGYTFDGW
-747 NTQADGLGKTY
+747 NTQADGLGTTY
-758 MPDDKV
+758 RPGGKV
-764 LVDTMAPGNDLYA
+764 LVDTMDPGNHLYA
-777 IWAKGSYLLTIHYVY
+777 IWAKGSYPLTIHYVY

-797 AKPDH
+797 ARPSH
-802 TEVLGFGAPY
+802 TEAVEFGDLY
-812 SVISPSIPGY
+812 SVTSPSIPGY

-857 LERLEGAYPAVPD
+857 LEHLDGTYPSVPN
-870 EKDNLRGE
+870 KTDNLRGE
-878 TGAWTAAA
+878 TDALTAAA
-886 AKSYDGFTPIEFEQ
+886 AKSYDGFTPTEFKQE
-900 KRIKAD
+900 RIKAD
-906 DLTVVKIFYTRN
+906 GSTVVKIFYDRN

-937 YKYGAAVTAIAAPT
+937 YKYDAAVTAIADPT

-956 FTGWSPAVP
+956 FTGWSPTVP
-965 DTMPAE
+965 DKMPAE

-977 QWRKNTPD
+977 QWRKTTPD

-1024 GTQRSSGTVILSG
+1024 GTQRSSGTVRLSG
-1037 GSQSASFTD
+1037 GSQSASFTG
-1046 FDPITFP
+1046 FDLITFP

-1147 YPDGGVHPYATITRA
+1147 YPDGGVHPHATITRA
-1162 ETATIFFRL
+1162 ETATVFFRL

-1208 ITGYPDGTFRPDAP
+1208 ITGYPDGTFQPDAP
-1222 VTRAEFATIAAR
+1222 VTRAEFAAIAAR

>member
-1 MKKRLIALL
+1 
-10 LAFVMVLGLTATVFA
+10 
-25 EGGISIASIQPE
+25 
-37 APTHT
+37 
-42 YIFQAG
+42 
-48 GVEIGRQ
+48 
-55 IIKHNESLKDPGVPS
+55 
-70 APAGQRFVR
+70 
-79 WDPAVSFDMPV
+79 MPV
-90 SVTQNQTIPV
+90 SVTQTQTITV

-126 TQPSVSTGDVLV
+126 TQSSVSTGDVLV
-138 PVGADEKLTGWYF
+138 PVGADEKLTGWYI

-157 RVSMADFPP
+157 TVSKADFPA
-166 GSDTLTLTAKVEK
+166 GSDTLTLTARVEK

-197 VTGNTIQPAD
+197 VTGNTSQPVD

-219 EKSGNRFTF
+219 ESGNRFTF

-234 NITLT
+234 NITLI
-239 AHWRS
+239 AHWKS

-252 IHWQEKADE
+252 IHWQENADNNEYALRE
-261 SGWSLHETE
+261 SEEKSGA
-270 TKTGGTDAQTAAA
+270 TGASTSAAA
-283 SKSYPGF
+283 KSYEGF
-290 TAQTIMQQTIQG
+290 TAQTITQQTING
-302 DASTIVNVYYERNEY
+302 DGSTIVNVYYKRNVY
-317 AVKFYTLNGS
+317 AVKFFTIKYKGVWPFGS
-327 TEYTQ
+327 YVKDKEINRIT
-332 FQIRAKYGANIRDLW
+332 AKYGANISGQW
-347 PTHNNSSTW
+347 PGGIWTTSPGGSTFQ
-356 AVNLNASGGKYQ
+356 ASIG
-368 SNIDTMPLGGK
+368 TMPLGGDEFFK
-379 NFYGPVTGNG
+379 TDQGSAKADYYLQSLAGNYVLHHTDTGGPSSSIVT
-389 SETAYYYTEAL
+389 
-400 PGETGTVSYK
+400 
-410 GKQYKLDHSDT
+410 D
-421 ALGTG
+421 
-426 YSITEEDKYPITG
+426 EDRYPITG
-439 FTFLEFDAKWNGGI
+439 FTCNTAISAKNGD
-453 FPPRYAYNGAKFYYT
+453 RYNGAKFYYD
-468 RNSYDVVFISGSVTE
+468 RNSYKIVFMNHGSKE
-483 KTQSMKYRQPLDDVS
+483 KELVRKYEQSIADADY
-498 HTPKP
+498 TPTAP
-503 PIGKEEYTFAGWY
+503 ANMQDYTFGGWF
-516 DNELYTG
+516 DNQKCEGSAYVFTG
-523 SEYVLEGK
+523 K
-531 TMPAHHL
+531 KMPAHNL

-560 ILKTFDVPM
+560 VLTTFDVPM
-569 GGTIPENKMP
+569 GGTIPESQMP
-579 KVTLGTGDS
+579 EVTLGTGDS

-599 PFHFDTEIHRD
+599 PFHFDTKIHRD

-622 FMVTYALGGG
+622 FMVTYVLGGG
-632 SGNAPF
+632 SGKAPV
-638 DSNKY
+638 DSNRY

-653 ATGVTPPTGK
+653 AAGVTPPEGK
-663 VFLYWSA
+663 VFLYWSAA

-684 TGKMTLTAVYGQ
+684 TGDMTLTAVYGQ

-707 NFAPDE
+707 NFAPDKT
-713 PYTTADMPNNS
+713 YTTAEMPNNS
-724 TITLPGYTDLDLPEN
+724 KITLPGYTGLGLPEN

-747 NTQADGLGKTY
+747 NTQADGSGTTY
-758 MPDDKV
+758 QPGAKV
-764 LVDTMAPGNDLYA
+764 LVDTMEPGNHLYA
-777 IWAKGSYLLTIHYVY
+777 IWAKG
-792 ASGGE
+792 
-797 AKPDH
+797 
-802 TEVLGFGAPY
+802 
-812 SVISPSIPGY
+812 
-822 TADKPVVTGTMPA
+822 
-835 APVTV
+835 
-840 TVTYTASTGTPY
+840 TGTPY

-857 LERLEGAYPAVPD
+857 LERLEGAYPYVPF

-886 AKSYDGFTPIEFEQ
+886 AKSYDGFTPMGFAQEM
-900 KRIKAD
+900 IKAD
-906 DLTVVKIFYTRN
+906 GSTVVKIFYTRN

-929 AGVYASQT
+929 AEVYASQT

-971 ARTVYA
+971 ALTVYA
-977 QWRKNTPD
+977 QWRKTTPD

-1024 GTQRSSGTVILSG
+1024 GTQRSSGTVRLSG
-1037 GSQSASFTD
+1037 GSQSASFTG
-1046 FDPITFP
+1046 FDLITFP

-1147 YPDGGVHPYATITRA
+1147 YPDGGVHPHATITRA

-1208 ITGYPDGTFRPDAP
+1208 ITGYPDGTFQPDAP
-1222 VTRAEFATIAAR
+1222 VTRAEFAAIAAR

-1307 MNIFNDNLDTA
+1307 MTIFNDNLDTA

>member
-1 MKKRLIALL
+1 
-10 LAFVMVLGLTATVFA
+10 
-25 EGGISIASIQPE
+25 
-37 APTHT
+37 
-42 YIFQAG
+42 
-48 GVEIGRQ
+48 
-55 IIKHNESLKDPGVPS
+55 
-70 APAGQRFVR
+70 
-79 WDPAVSFDMPV
+79 MPV
-90 SVTQNQTIPV
+90 SVTQTQTITV

-110 YFKHD
+110 YFCYK

-157 RVSMADFPP
+157 RVSTADFPA
-166 GSDTLTLTAKVEK
+166 GSDTLTLTAKVDK

-219 EKSGNRFTF
+219 EESGNRFTF
-228 GSPLTS
+228 GNQLTS

-239 AHWRS
+239 AHWKS

-270 TKTGGTDAQTAAA
+270 TKPGGTGAQTAAA
-283 SKSYPGF
+283 AKSYDGF
-290 TAQTIMQQTIQG
+290 TAQTITQQTING
-302 DASTIVNVYYERNEY
+302 DGSTIVNVYYKRNVY
-317 AVKFYTLNGS
+317 AVKFFTIKYEGGLLSGKYVKDKEIDS
-327 TEYTQ
+327 
-332 FQIRAKYGANIRDLW
+332 IRITAKYGANISNMW
-347 PTHNNSSTW
+347 PGGIWTTSPGGSTFQ
-356 AVNLNASGGKYQ
+356 ASIG
-368 SNIDTMPLGGK
+368 TMPLGGK
-379 NFYGPVTGNG
+379 EFFKTDQGNAKADYFLQSLAG
-389 SETAYYYTEAL
+389 NY
-400 PGETGTVSYK
+400 V
-410 GKQYKLDHSDT
+410 LDHTDT
-421 ALGTG
+421 GGSGRSKVTN
-426 YSITEEDKYPITG
+426 EDRYPITG
-439 FTFLEFDAKWNGGI
+439 FTCNTAMSAKNGD
-453 FPPRYAYNGAKFYYT
+453 RYNGAKFYYD
-468 RNSYDVVFISGSVTE
+468 RNSYRIVFMNHGSKE
-483 KTQSMKYRQPLDDVS
+483 KELVKKYEQSIADAGY
-498 HTPKP
+498 TPTAP
-503 PIGKEEYTFAGWY
+503 ANMQDYTFGGWF
-516 DNELYTG
+516 DNEKCEGSAYVFTG
-523 SEYVLEGK
+523 K
-531 TMPAHHL
+531 KMPAHHL
-538 TLYAKWVPKTYTVTV
+538 TLYAKWVPKTYSVTV
-553 YDVDRTK
+553 YDVDRTTV
-560 ILKTFDVPM
+560 IETFTDVPM
-569 GGTIPENKMP
+569 GGTIPESQMP
-579 KVTLGTGDS
+579 EDKVTLGTGDT

-599 PFHFDTEIHRD
+599 PFHFDTKIHRD

-622 FMVTYALGGG
+622 FMVTYVRGGG
-632 SGNAPF
+632 SGNAPV

-653 ATGVTPPTGK
+653 ATGVTPPEGK
-663 VFLYWSA
+663 VFLYWSAA

-684 TGKMTLTAVYGQ
+684 TGDMTLTAVYGQ

-707 NFAPDE
+707 NFATDKTD
-713 PYTTADMPNNS
+713 TTAAMPNNS

-747 NTQADGLGKTY
+747 NTQADGLGTTY
-758 MPDDKV
+758 QPDVKV
-764 LVDTMAPGNDLYA
+764 LVDTMAPGNHLYA
-777 IWAKGSYLLTIHYVY
+777 IWAKG
-792 ASGGE
+792 
-797 AKPDH
+797 
-802 TEVLGFGAPY
+802 
-812 SVISPSIPGY
+812 
-822 TADKPVVTGTMPA
+822 
-835 APVTV
+835 
-840 TVTYTASTGTPY
+840 TGTPY

-857 LERLEGAYPAVPD
+857 LERLEGAYPYVPN

-886 AKSYDGFTPIEFEQ
+886 AKSYDGFTPMGFAQEM
-900 KRIKAD
+900 IKAD
-906 DLTVVKIFYTRN
+906 GSTVVKIFYTRN

-956 FTGWSPAVP
+956 FTGWSPTVP
-965 DTMPAE
+965 ATMPAE
-971 ARTVYA
+971 ALTVYA
-977 QWRKNTPD
+977 QWRKTTPD

-1024 GTQRSSGTVILSG
+1024 GTQRSSGTVRLSG
-1037 GSQSASFTD
+1037 GSQSASFTG

-1147 YPDGGVHPYATITRA
+1147 YPDGGVHPHATITRA

-1208 ITGYPDGTFRPDAP
+1208 ITGYPDGTFQPDAP
-1222 VTRAEFATIAAR
+1222 VTRAEFAAIAAR

>member
-1 MKKRLIALL
+1 
-10 LAFVMVLGLTATVFA
+10 
-25 EGGISIASIQPE
+25 
-37 APTHT
+37 
-42 YIFQAG
+42 
-48 GVEIGRQ
+48 
-55 IIKHNESLKDPGVPS
+55 
-70 APAGQRFVR
+70 
-79 WDPAVSFDMPV
+79 MPV
-90 SVTQNQTIPV
+90 SVTQTQTITV

-110 YFKHD
+110 YFCYN

-126 TQPSVSTGDVLV
+126 TQSSVSTGDVLV
-138 PVGADEKLTGWYF
+138 PVGADEKLTGWYI

-157 RVSMADFPP
+157 TVSTADFPA
-166 GSDTLTLTAKVEK
+166 GSDTLTLTARVEK

-185 NSAGG
+185 NSDGG

-197 VTGNTIQPAD
+197 VTGNTIQPDD

-219 EKSGNRFTF
+219 EESGNRFTF
-228 GSPLTS
+228 GSQLTS

-239 AHWRS
+239 ARWES

-270 TKTGGTDAQTAAA
+270 TKTGGTGAQTAAT

-290 TAQTIMQQTIQG
+290 TAQTITQQTING
-302 DASTIVNVYYERNEY
+302 DGSTIVNVYYKRNVY
-317 AVKFYTLNGS
+317 DVKFYENKGWWIFDDWKENTDYRI
-327 TEYTQ
+327 T
-332 FQIRAKYGANIRDLW
+332 AKHGANISKKW
-347 PTHNNSSTW
+347 PGGIWTTSPGGSTFQ
-356 AVNLNASGGKYQ
+356 A
-368 SNIDTMPLGGK
+368 NIDTMPLNGAK
-379 NFYGPVTGNG
+379 FYKTSQGDAK
-389 SETAYYYTEAL
+389 AYYYLQSLAGAYVWDHTD
-400 PGETGTVSYK
+400 TGGSSRSKVTN
-410 GKQYKLDHSDT
+410 
-421 ALGTG
+421 
-426 YSITEEDKYPITG
+426 EDRYPITG
-439 FTFLEFDAKWNGGI
+439 FTCNTAKSAKNGD
-453 FPPRYAYNGAKFYYT
+453 RYNGAKFYYD
-468 RNSYDVVFISGSVTE
+468 RDNYKIVFMNHGSKERELVRKYE
-483 KTQSMKYRQPLDDVS
+483 QSIADADY
-498 HTPKP
+498 TPTAP
-503 PIGKEEYTFAGWY
+503 ANMQDYTFGGWF
-516 DNELYTG
+516 DNEKCEG
-523 SEYVLEGK
+523 SAYVFTGK
-531 TMPAHHL
+531 TMPAHNL
-538 TLYAKWVPKTYTVTV
+538 TLYAKWVPKTYSVTV

-569 GGTIPENKMP
+569 GGTIPENQMP
-579 KVTLGTGDS
+579 EVTLGTGDT

-599 PFHFDTEIHRD
+599 PFHFDTKIHRD

-622 FMVTYALGGG
+622 FTVTYVRGGG
-632 SGNAPF
+632 SGNAPV

-670 GDSTRCYPGGKLTV
+670 AGDSTRCYPGGKLTV
-684 TGKMTLTAVYGQ
+684 TGYMTLTAVYGQ

-707 NFAPDE
+707 NFATDE
-713 PYTTADMPNNS
+713 PYTTAEMPNNS
-724 TITLPGYTDLDLPEN
+724 TITLPGYTGLGLPEN

-747 NTQADGLGKTY
+747 NTQADGSGTKY
-758 MPDDKV
+758 MPGNKV
-764 LVDTMAPGNDLYA
+764 LVDTMAPGNHLYA
-777 IWAKGSYLLTIHYVY
+777 IWEKG
-792 ASGGE
+792 
-797 AKPDH
+797 
-802 TEVLGFGAPY
+802 
-812 SVISPSIPGY
+812 
-822 TADKPVVTGTMPA
+822 
-835 APVTV
+835 
-840 TVTYTASTGTPY
+840 TGTPY

-857 LERLEGAYPAVPD
+857 LERLEGAYPYVPH

-886 AKSYDGFTPIEFEQ
+886 AKSYDGFTPMGFAQEM
-900 KRIKAD
+900 IKAD
-906 DLTVVKIFYTRN
+906 GSTVVKIFYTRN

-937 YKYGAAVTAIAAPT
+937 YKYGAAVTAIADPT

-965 DTMPAE
+965 DTMPAW
-971 ARTVYA
+971 ALTVYA
-977 QWRKNTPD
+977 QWRKTTPD

-1024 GTQRSSGTVILSG
+1024 GTQRSSGTVRLSG
-1037 GSQSASFTD
+1037 GSQSASFTR
-1046 FDPITFP
+1046 FDLITFP

-1147 YPDGGVHPYATITRA
+1147 YPDGGVHPHATITRA

-1208 ITGYPDGTFRPDAP
+1208 ITGYPDGTF
-1222 VTRAEFATIAAR
+1222 
-1234 FDEKSARTT
+1234 
-1243 ASFRD
+1243 
-1248 IYGHWAER
+1248 
-1256 YISRSAELGW
+1256 
-1266 IRGYTDNT
+1266 
-1274 FRPDQSITRAE
+1274 
-1285 AMALINRVLNRNPES
+1285 
-1300 KDDLLRS
+1300 
-1307 MNIFNDNLDTA
+1307 
-1318 KWYYLDVQEAAN
+1318 
-1330 SHDFI
+1330 
-1335 RKANGYEMWKKLRAD
+1335 
-1350 PDWKALER
+1350 

>member
-37 APTHT
+37 ANTHT

-70 APAGQRFVR
+70 APAGKRFVR
-79 WDPAVSFDMPV
+79 WDPAVSFGMPV
-90 SVTQNQTIPV
+90 SVTQTQTITV

-126 TQPSVSTGDVLV
+126 TQSSVSTGDVLV

-157 RVSMADFPP
+157 TVSTANFPA
-166 GSDTLTLTAKVEK
+166 GSDTLTLTAKVDK
-179 GHWIHF
+179 GYWIHF

-197 VTGNTIQPAD
+197 VTGNTSQPAD
-207 PARPGFSFEGWY
+207 PARPGFLFEGWY
-219 EKSGNRFTF
+219 EESGNRFTF
-228 GSPLTS
+228 GNQLTS

-270 TKTGGTDAQTAAA
+270 TKTGGTGAQTAAA
-283 SKSYPGF
+283 AKSYDGF
-290 TAQTIMQQTIQG
+290 TAQTITQQTING
-302 DASTIVNVYYERNEY
+302 DGSTIVNVYYKRNVY
-317 AVKFYTLNGS
+317 DVKFFTIKYEGGLLSGKYVKDKEIDS
-327 TEYTQ
+327 
-332 FQIRAKYGANIRDLW
+332 IRITAKYGANISKKWPGGLW
-347 PTHNNSSTW
+347 ATSPGGSTFQ
-356 AVNLNASGGKYQ
+356 ASIG
-368 SNIDTMPLGGK
+368 TMPLGGDEFFK
-379 NFYGPVTGNG
+379 TSQG
-389 SETAYYYTEAL
+389 SAEAYYYLESLAGDYVLHHTD
-400 PGETGTVSYK
+400 TGGASSSTV
-410 GKQYKLDHSDT
+410 T
-421 ALGTG
+421 N
-426 YSITEEDKYPITG
+426 EDRYPITG
-439 FTFLEFDAKWNGGI
+439 FTCNTAKSAKNG
-453 FPPRYAYNGAKFYYT
+453 AWYNGAKFYYD
-468 RNSYDVVFISGSVTE
+468 RNSYQIVFMNHGSKE
-483 KTQSMKYRQPLDDVS
+483 KELVKKYEQSIADAGY
-498 HTPKP
+498 TPTVP
-503 PIGKEEYTFAGWY
+503 ANMQDYTFGGWF
-516 DNELYTG
+516 DNQKCEGSAYVFTG
-523 SEYVLEGK
+523 K
-531 TMPAHHL
+531 KMPAHHL

-553 YDVDRTK
+553 YDVDRTTD
-560 ILKTFDVPM
+560 IETFTDVPM
-569 GGTIPENKMP
+569 GGTILESQMPEG
-579 KVTLGTGDS
+579 KVTLGAGDT

-599 PFHFDTEIHRD
+599 PFHFDTRIHRD
-610 YKLYAKT
+610 YQLYAKT

-622 FMVTYALGGG
+622 FAVTYALGDG
-632 SGNAPF
+632 SGKAPV

-670 GDSTRCYPGGKLTV
+670 AGDSTRCYPGGKLTV
-684 TGKMTLTAVYGQ
+684 TGNMTLTAVYGQ

-707 NFAPDE
+707 NFATDE
-713 PYTTADMPNNS
+713 PYTTAEMPNNS
-724 TITLPGYTDLDLPEN
+724 TIKLPGYTDLGLPEN

-747 NTQADGLGKTY
+747 NTQADGLGTTY
-758 MPDDKV
+758 MPGEKV
-764 LVDTMAPGNDLYA
+764 LVDTMEPGNHLYA
-777 IWAKGSYLLTIHYVY
+777 IWVKG
-792 ASGGE
+792 
-797 AKPDH
+797 
-802 TEVLGFGAPY
+802 
-812 SVISPSIPGY
+812 
-822 TADKPVVTGTMPA
+822 
-835 APVTV
+835 
-840 TVTYTASTGTPY
+840 TGTPY

-857 LERLEGAYPAVPD
+857 LERLEGAYPDVPK

-906 DLTVVKIFYTRN
+906 DSTVVEIFYTRN

-937 YKYGAAVTAIAAPT
+937 YKYRAAVTAIAAPT

-956 FTGWSPAVP
+956 FTGWSPTVP
-965 DTMPAE
+965 ATMPPE

-977 QWRKNTPD
+977 QWRKTTPD

-1037 GSQSASFTD
+1037 GSQSASFTG
-1046 FDPITFP
+1046 FDLITFP

-1147 YPDGGVHPYATITRA
+1147 YPDGGVHPHATITRA

-1208 ITGYPDGTFRPDAP
+1208 ITGYPDGTFQPDAP
-1222 VTRAEFATIAAR
+1222 VTRAEFAAIAAR